1 MTNSNQTPRADD
13 DITGIAAYFIRN
25 RVISWMISLIFL
37 IGGAAA
43 FFGLGRLEDP
53 AFTIK
58 DAMVVTSY
66 PGATPQQV
74 EEEVTYPL
82 EKAIQQLTYVDEVN
96 SISSRG
102 LSQITVTMKN
112 NYGPD
117 DLPQIWDELRRKVN
131 DLKGSLPPGVNDPQV
146 IDDFGDVYGILLAVT
161 GDGYSYKELLDY
173 VDYLRRE
180 LELIDG
186 VSKVSVSGQQQEQ
199 VFIEISMKR
208 LSSLGLSPSTVFN
221 LLSTQN
227 VVSDAGAVRIGS
239 EYIRIQP
246 TGEFQN
252 VDQLGDLILTESG
265 AQGLIYLRDVAEI
278 TRGYIEVPSNIIT
291 FNGHLALNLGVSFAQ
306 GVNVVEVGQ
315 RFDRRLAELKYQ
327 QPVGVEIAEIY
338 SQPKE
343 VDKSVS
349 GFVVSLG
356 QAVAIVIV
364 VLLFFMGL
372 RSGLLIGLI
381 LLLTVLGTFIFMK
394 YFAIDLQRI
403 SLGALVIALGMLV
416 DNAIV
421 VVEGILIGTQKGRTR
436 LQAATDIVTQ
446 TKWPLLGATVIAVTA
461 FAPIGLSEDST
472 GEYCGTLFTVLLI
485 SLMLSWFTA
494 ISITPFFADIFFKGQ
509 KNAAGSEDADPYN
522 GIIFVVYRRFLQL
535 CMRQAWFTVIVL
547 VVGLA
552 ASVYGFGFVKQA
564 FFPSSTTP
572 MFQAD
577 IWLPEGTDIRATN
590 TKLKALESWIT
601 QQDGVEHVTTTA
613 GKGLQ
618 RFMLTYAPEKSYAA
632 YGEITTRV
640 TSYESL
646 DALMVKFR
654 AHVEQQFPEVN
665 YKLKKIELGPGG
677 GAKIEARLIG
687 SDPTVLRSLA
697 AEVQGIM
704 RDDPGATN
712 IRHDWRERTKVLEPK
727 FNESQARRYGI
738 TKSDVD
744 DFLSMSFSGLSI
756 GVYRDGTT
764 LMPIVARLPE
774 EERVDIR
781 NIEGMKIWSP
791 ALSEFIPLQQVTLGY
806 DMRWEDPIIVRKN
819 RKRMLTVMADPD
831 LLGEETAATLQS
843 RLQTKIEALEFP
855 PGYSLEWGGEY
866 ESSADAQASLF
877 TTMPMGYL
885 FMFLITVFLFNSIK
899 EPIIVWC
906 TVPLALIGV
915 TSGLLLLDTPFGFM
929 ALLGF
934 LSLSGMVL
942 KNGIVLLDQ
951 IEIEMK
957 LGKDPYVAVVDAAL
971 SRVRPVCMAAI
982 TTILGMIPLLPDI
995 FFKPMAVTIMF
1006 GLGFATVLT
1015 LIVVPVLYRL
1025 FHSVRVP
1032 NGREPSDPSAQGMQE
1047 ATQ

>member
-1 MTNSNQTPRADD
+1 MSNQQHAPQSDD
-13 DITGIAAYFIRN
+13 DVKGVAAYFIKN
-25 RVISWMISLIFL
+25 RVISWMLSLIFL
-37 IGGAAA
+37 IGGVSA
-43 FFGLGRLEDP
+43 FFDLGRLEDP

-74 EEEVTYPL
+74 EEEVTYPI
-82 EKAIQQLTYVDEVN
+82 EKAIQQLTYVDDVN

-102 LSQITVTMKN
+102 LSQITVSMKN

-131 DLKGSLPPGVNDPQV
+131 DLKGQLPPGVNDPQV
-146 IDDFGDVYGILLAVT
+146 IDDFGDVYGILLAIT

-180 LELIDG
+180 LELVDG
-186 VSKVSVSGQQQEQ
+186 ISKVSVSGQQQEK

-208 LSSLGLSPSTVFN
+208 ISSLGLSPQTVFN

-227 VVSDAGAVRIGS
+227 AVSDAGAIRIGE

-246 TGEFQN
+246 TGEFN
-252 VDQLGDLILTESG
+252 DVDKLGDLILTESG
-265 AQGLIYLRDVAEI
+265 TKGLIYLRDVAEVK
-278 TRGYIEVPSNIIT
+278 RGYVEVPSNIIN
-291 FNGHLALNLGVSFAQ
+291 FNGHLALNVGVSFSQ
-306 GVNVVEVGQ
+306 GVNVVEVGK

-327 QPVGVEIAEIY
+327 QPVGIDISEIY

-356 QAVAIVIV
+356 QAVAIVII

-381 LLLTVLGTFIFMK
+381 LLLTVFGTFIFMQ
-394 YFAIDLQRI
+394 YFRIDLQRI

-436 LQAATDIVTQ
+436 MQAATDIVTQ

-461 FAPIGLSEDST
+461 FAPIGLSEDAT

-494 ISITPFFADIFFKGQ
+494 ISLTPFFADLFFKGQ
-509 KNAAGSEDADPYN
+509 KFAEGSEDSDPYN
-522 GIIFVVYRRFLQL
+522 GMVFVIYKNFLEF
-535 CMRQAWFTVIVL
+535 CMKRAWMTMGILVL
-547 VVGLA
+547 ALV
-552 ASVYGFGFVKQA
+552 ASVYGFTHVKQA

-572 MFQAD
+572 MFLVD
-577 IWLPEGTDIRATN
+577 VWMPEGTDIRATN
-590 TKLKALESWIT
+590 TKLKVLERWLSE
-601 QQDGVEHVTTTA
+601 QNDVEHITTTA

-640 TSYESL
+640 ASYE
-646 DALMVKFR
+646 ALAPLMERFR
-654 AHVEQQFPEVN
+654 QYVDQNFPEIN
-665 YKLKKIELGPGG
+665 YKLKQIELGPGG
-677 GAKIEARLIG
+677 GAKIEARIVG
-687 SDPTVLRSLA
+687 SDPTVLRSIA
-697 AEVQGIM
+697 TQVMDIM
-704 RDDPGATN
+704 HADKGAYN
-712 IRHDWRERTKVLEPK
+712 VRHDWRERTKVIEPQ
-727 FNESQARRYGI
+727 FNESQARRYGV

-744 DFLSMSFSGLSI
+744 EFLAMSFSGKTI

-764 LMPIVARLPE
+764 LMPIVARLPDD
-774 EERVDIR
+774 ERVDIR
-781 NIEGMKIWSP
+781 NIEGMKLWSP
-791 ALSEFIPLQQVTLGY
+791 VIGDYIPLQQVTLGY
-806 DMRWEDPIIVRKN
+806 EMRWEDPLIVRKN

-831 LLGEETAATLQS
+831 LLGEETASTLQK
-843 RLQTKIEALEFP
+843 RLQPQIEAIKFP
-855 PGYSLEWGGEY
+855 AGYSLEWGGEY
-866 ESSADAQASLF
+866 ESSHDAQESLF
-877 TTMPMGYL
+877 KTMPLGYL
-885 FMFLITVFLFNSIK
+885 FMFLITVFLFNSVK
-899 EPIIVWC
+899 EPLIVWL

-915 TSGLLLLDTPFGFM
+915 TTGLLALNTPFGFM

-934 LSLSGMVL
+934 LSLSGMLL

-951 IEIEMK
+951 IEIEMHS
-957 LGKDPYVAVVDAAL
+957 GKDPYLAVVDASL

-982 TTILGMIPLLPDI
+982 TTILGMLPLLPDI

-1025 FHSVRVP
+1025 FHKVAVP
-1032 NGREPSDPSAQGMQE
+1032 K
-1047 ATQ
+1047 

>member
-1 MTNSNQTPRADD
+1 MSEQNKVPQSDD
-13 DITGIAAYFIRN
+13 DVTGIAAYFIRN
-25 RVISWMISLIFL
+25 RVISWMVSLIFL
-37 IGGAAA
+37 IGGIAA

-96 SISSRG
+96 SISNRG

-131 DLKGSLPPGVNDPQV
+131 DLKVTLPPGVNEPQV

-180 LELIDG
+180 LELVDG

-199 VFIEISMKR
+199 VFIEVSMKK
-208 LSSLGLSPSTVFN
+208 LSSIGLSPNTVFN

-227 VVSDAGAVRIGS
+227 IVSDAGAIRIGD

-246 TGEFQN
+246 TGEFQS
-252 VDQLGDLILTESG
+252 VDELGDLLITESG
-265 AQGLIYLRDVAEI
+265 AQGLIFLKDVAEI
-278 TRGYIEVPSNIIT
+278 KRGYVEVPSNIIN
-291 FNGHLALNLGVSFAQ
+291 FNGSLALNVGVSFAQ
-306 GVNVVEVGQ
+306 GVNVVEVGKA
-315 RFDRRLAELKYQ
+315 FDRRLAELKYQ
-327 QPVGVEIAEIY
+327 QPVGVEISEIY

-349 GFVVSLG
+349 GFVISLA
-356 QAVAIVIV
+356 QAVGIVII

-394 YFAIDLQRI
+394 YLAIDLQRI

-472 GEYCGTLFTVLLI
+472 GEYCGTLFSVLLI

-494 ISITPFFADIFFKGQ
+494 ISLTPFFADIFFKGQ
-509 KNAAGSEDADPYN
+509 KIKQGEGEENDPYN
-522 GIIFVVYRRFLQL
+522 GIIFVAYKKFLEF
-535 CMRQAWFTVIVL
+535 CMRRAWLTVVVL
-547 VVGLA
+547 IVGLG
-552 ASVYGFGFVKQA
+552 ASVYGFTLVKQS

-572 MFQAD
+572 IFQLD
-577 IWLPEGTDIRATN
+577 VWLPEGTDIRATN
-590 TKLKALESWIT
+590 DKLKELESWLAE
-601 QQDGVEHVTTTA
+601 QEHVDHITTTA

-640 TSYESL
+640 DNYE
-646 DALMVKFR
+646 ALAPLMARFR
-654 AHVEQQFPEVN
+654 DHLKANYPEIN
-665 YKLKKIELGPGG
+665 YKLKQIELGPGG
-677 GAKIEARLIG
+677 GAKIEARIIG
-687 SDPTVLRSLA
+687 SDPTVLRTIA
-697 AEVQGIM
+697 AQVMDIM
-704 RDDPGATN
+704 YADPGATN
-712 IRHDWRERTKVLEPK
+712 IRHDWRERTQVLEPQ

-744 DFLSMSFSGLSI
+744 DFLSMSFSGMTI
-756 GVYRDGTT
+756 GLYRDGTT

-774 EERVDIR
+774 DERIDIR

-791 ALSEFIPLQQVTLGY
+791 AQSEFIPLQQVTMGY

-831 LLGEETAATLQS
+831 ILGEETASTLQK
-843 RLQTKIEALEFP
+843 RLQPQIEAIQMP

-866 ESSADAQASLF
+866 ESSGDAQESLF

-899 EPIIVWC
+899 EPLIVWL

-915 TSGLLLLDTPFGFM
+915 TTGLLALNTPFGFM

-957 LGKDPYVAVVDAAL
+957 SGKEAYDAVVDAAV

-1006 GLGFATVLT
+1006 GLGFATILT

-1025 FHSVRVP
+1025 FHKVSVP
-1032 NGREPSDPSAQGMQE
+1032 K
-1047 ATQ
+1047 

>member
-1 MTNSNQTPRADD
+1 MSDLNKSVPQSDD
-13 DITGIAAYFIRN
+13 DVTGIAAYFIRN
-25 RVISWMISLIFL
+25 RVISWMVALIFL
-37 IGGAAA
+37 IGGIAA

-74 EEEVTYPL
+74 EEEVTYPI

-131 DLKGSLPPGVNDPQV
+131 DLKGTLPPGVNEPQV

-180 LELIDG
+180 LELVDG

-199 VFIEISMKR
+199 VFIEVSMKK
-208 LSSLGLSPSTVFN
+208 LSSIGLAPDTVFN

-227 VVSDAGAVRIGS
+227 VVSDAGAIRIGD

-246 TGEFQN
+246 TGEFQS
-252 VDQLGDLILTESG
+252 VDELGDLLITESG
-265 AQGLIYLRDVAEI
+265 AQGLIFLKDVAEI
-278 TRGYIEVPSNIIT
+278 KRGYVEVPNNIIN
-291 FNGHLALNLGVSFAQ
+291 FNGSLALNVGVSFAE
-306 GVNVVEVGQ
+306 GVNVVEVGKA
-315 RFDRRLAELKYQ
+315 FDHRLAELKYQ
-327 QPVGVEIAEIY
+327 QPVGIEISEIY

-349 GFVVSLG
+349 GFVVSLA
-356 QAVAIVIV
+356 QAVGIVII

-394 YFAIDLQRI
+394 YLAIDLQRI

-494 ISITPFFADIFFKGQ
+494 ISLTPFFADIFFKGQ
-509 KNAAGSEDADPYN
+509 KIKQGEGEENDPYN
-522 GIIFVVYRRFLQL
+522 GVIFVIYKKFLQF
-535 CMRQAWFTVIVL
+535 CMRRAWFTVVVL
-547 VVGLA
+547 IAGLA
-552 ASVYGFGFVKQA
+552 ASVYGFTFVKQA

-572 MFQAD
+572 IFQLD
-577 IWLPEGTDIRATN
+577 VWMPEGTDIRATN
-590 TKLKALESWIT
+590 TTLKELESWLAK
-601 QQDGVEHVTTTA
+601 QEHVDHITTTA

-632 YGEITTRV
+632 YGEITTRMEN
-640 TSYESL
+640 YE
-646 DALMVKFR
+646 ALKPLMAKFR
-654 AHVEQQFPEVN
+654 EYLKANYPEIN
-665 YKLKKIELGPGG
+665 YKLKQIELGPGG
-677 GAKIEARLIG
+677 GAKIEARIIG
-687 SDPTVLRSLA
+687 SDPTVLRTIA
-697 AEVQGIM
+697 AQVKDIM
-704 RDDPGATN
+704 YADPQATN
-712 IRHDWRERTKVLEPK
+712 IRHDWRERTQVLEPQ

-744 DFLSMSFSGLSI
+744 DFLSMSFSGMTI
-756 GVYRDGTT
+756 GLYRDGTT

-774 EERVDIR
+774 DERIDIR

-791 ALSEFIPLQQVTLGY
+791 AQSEFIPLQQVTMGY

-831 LLGEETAATLQS
+831 ILGEETASTLQK
-843 RLQTKIEALEFP
+843 RLQPQIEAIQMP

-866 ESSADAQASLF
+866 ESSGDAQESLF

-899 EPIIVWC
+899 EPLIVWL

-915 TSGLLLLDTPFGFM
+915 TTGLLALNTPFGFM

-957 LGKDPYVAVVDAAL
+957 SGKEAYDAVVDAAV

-995 FFKPMAVTIMF
+995 FKPMAVTIMF

-1025 FHSVRVP
+1025 FHKVAVP
-1032 NGREPSDPSAQGMQE
+1032 KQA
-1047 ATQ
+1047 

>member
-1 MTNSNQTPRADD
+1 MSDLNKSVPQSDD
-13 DITGIAAYFIRN
+13 DVTGIAAYFIRN
-25 RVISWMISLIFL
+25 RVISWMVALIFL
-37 IGGAAA
+37 IGGIAA

-74 EEEVTYPL
+74 EEEVTYPI

-131 DLKGSLPPGVNDPQV
+131 DLKGTLPPGVNEPQV
-146 IDDFGDVYGILLAVT
+146 IDDFGDVYGIVLAVT

-180 LELIDG
+180 LELVDG

-199 VFIEISMKR
+199 VFIEVSMKK
-208 LSSLGLSPSTVFN
+208 LSSIGLAPDTVFN

-227 VVSDAGAVRIGS
+227 VVSDAGAIRIGD

-246 TGEFQN
+246 TGEFQS
-252 VDQLGDLILTESG
+252 VDELGDLLITESG
-265 AQGLIYLRDVAEI
+265 AQGLIFLKDVAEI
-278 TRGYIEVPSNIIT
+278 KRGYVEVPNNIIN
-291 FNGHLALNLGVSFAQ
+291 FNGSLALNVGVSFAE
-306 GVNVVEVGQ
+306 GVNVVEVGKA
-315 RFDRRLAELKYQ
+315 FDHRLAELKYQ
-327 QPVGVEIAEIY
+327 QPVGIEISEIY

-349 GFVVSLG
+349 GFVVSLA
-356 QAVAIVIV
+356 QAVGIVII

-394 YFAIDLQRI
+394 YLAIDLQRI

-494 ISITPFFADIFFKGQ
+494 ISLTPFFADIFFKGQ
-509 KNAAGSEDADPYN
+509 KIKQGEGEENDPYN
-522 GIIFVVYRRFLQL
+522 GVIFVIYKKFLQF
-535 CMRQAWFTVIVL
+535 CMRRAWFTVVVL
-547 VVGLA
+547 IAGLA
-552 ASVYGFGFVKQA
+552 ASVYGFTFVKQA

-572 MFQAD
+572 IFQLD
-577 IWLPEGTDIRATN
+577 VWMPEGTDIRATN
-590 TKLKALESWIT
+590 TTLKELESWLAK
-601 QQDGVEHVTTTA
+601 QEHVDHITTTA

-632 YGEITTRV
+632 YGEITTRMEN
-640 TSYESL
+640 YE
-646 DALMVKFR
+646 ALKPLMAKFR
-654 AHVEQQFPEVN
+654 EYLKANYPEIN
-665 YKLKKIELGPGG
+665 YKLKQIELGPGG
-677 GAKIEARLIG
+677 GAKIEARIIG
-687 SDPTVLRSLA
+687 SDPTVLRTIA
-697 AEVQGIM
+697 AQVKDIM
-704 RDDPGATN
+704 YADPQATN
-712 IRHDWRERTKVLEPK
+712 IRHDWRERTQVLEPQ

-744 DFLSMSFSGLSI
+744 DFLSMSFSGMTI
-756 GVYRDGTT
+756 GLYRDGTT

-774 EERVDIR
+774 DERIDIR

-791 ALSEFIPLQQVTLGY
+791 AQSEFIPLQQVTMGY

-831 LLGEETAATLQS
+831 ILGEETASTLQK
-843 RLQTKIEALEFP
+843 RLQPQIEAIQMP

-866 ESSADAQASLF
+866 ESSGDAQESLF

-899 EPIIVWC
+899 EPLIVWL

-915 TSGLLLLDTPFGFM
+915 TTGLLALNTPFGFM

-957 LGKDPYVAVVDAAL
+957 SGKEAYDAVVDAAV

-1025 FHSVRVP
+1025 FHKVAVP
-1032 NGREPSDPSAQGMQE
+1032 KQV
-1047 ATQ
+1047 

>member
-1 MTNSNQTPRADD
+1 MSEQNKVPQSDD
-13 DITGIAAYFIRN
+13 DVTGIAAYFIRN
-25 RVISWMISLIFL
+25 RVISWMVSLIFL
-37 IGGAAA
+37 IGGIAA

-96 SISSRG
+96 SISNRG

-131 DLKGSLPPGVNDPQV
+131 DLKVTLPPGVNEPQV

-180 LELIDG
+180 LELVDG

-199 VFIEISMKR
+199 VFIEVSMKK
-208 LSSLGLSPSTVFN
+208 LSSIGLSPNTVFN

-227 VVSDAGAVRIGS
+227 IVSDAGAIRIGD

-246 TGEFQN
+246 TGEFQS
-252 VDQLGDLILTESG
+252 VDELGDLLITESG
-265 AQGLIYLRDVAEI
+265 AQGLIFLKDVAEI
-278 TRGYIEVPSNIIT
+278 KRGYVEVPSNIIN
-291 FNGHLALNLGVSFAQ
+291 FNGSLALNVGVSFAQ
-306 GVNVVEVGQ
+306 GVNVVEVGKA
-315 RFDRRLAELKYQ
+315 FDRRLAELKYQ
-327 QPVGVEIAEIY
+327 QPVGVEISEIY

-349 GFVVSLG
+349 GFVISLA
-356 QAVAIVIV
+356 QAVGIVII

-372 RSGLLIGLI
+372 RSGLQIGLI

-394 YFAIDLQRI
+394 YLAIDLQRI

-494 ISITPFFADIFFKGQ
+494 ISLTPFFADIFFKGQ
-509 KNAAGSEDADPYN
+509 KIKQGEGEENDPYN
-522 GIIFVVYRRFLQL
+522 GIIFVAYKKFLEF
-535 CMRQAWFTVIVL
+535 CMRRAWLTVL
-547 VVGLA
+547 VLIVGLG
-552 ASVYGFGFVKQA
+552 ASVYGFTLVKQS

-572 MFQAD
+572 IFQLD
-577 IWLPEGTDIRATN
+577 VWLPEGTDIRATN
-590 TKLKALESWIT
+590 DKLKELESWLAE
-601 QQDGVEHVTTTA
+601 QEHVDHITTTA

-640 TSYESL
+640 DNYE
-646 DALMVKFR
+646 ALAPLMARFR
-654 AHVEQQFPEVN
+654 DHLKANYPEIN
-665 YKLKKIELGPGG
+665 YKLKQIELGPGG
-677 GAKIEARLIG
+677 GAKIEARIIG
-687 SDPTVLRSLA
+687 SDPTVLRTIA
-697 AEVQGIM
+697 AQVMDIM
-704 RDDPGATN
+704 YADPGATN
-712 IRHDWRERTKVLEPK
+712 IRHDWRERTQVLEPQ

-744 DFLSMSFSGLSI
+744 DFLSMSFSGMTI
-756 GVYRDGTT
+756 GLYRDGTT

-774 EERVDIR
+774 DERIDIR

-791 ALSEFIPLQQVTLGY
+791 AQSEFIPLQQVTMGY

-831 LLGEETAATLQS
+831 ILGEETASTLQK
-843 RLQTKIEALEFP
+843 RLQPQIEAIQMP

-866 ESSADAQASLF
+866 ESSGDAQESLF

-899 EPIIVWC
+899 EPLIVWL

-915 TSGLLLLDTPFGFM
+915 TTGLLALNTPFGFM

-957 LGKDPYVAVVDAAL
+957 SGKEAYDAVVDAAV

-1006 GLGFATVLT
+1006 GLGFATILT

-1025 FHSVRVP
+1025 FHKVSVP
-1032 NGREPSDPSAQGMQE
+1032 K
-1047 ATQ
+1047 

>member
-1 MTNSNQTPRADD
+1 MSEQNKVPQSDD
-13 DITGIAAYFIRN
+13 DVTGIAAYFIRN
-25 RVISWMISLIFL
+25 RVISWMVSLIFL
-37 IGGAAA
+37 IGGIAA

-96 SISSRG
+96 SISNSG

-131 DLKGSLPPGVNDPQV
+131 DLKVTLPPGVNEPQV

-180 LELIDG
+180 LELVDG

-199 VFIEISMKR
+199 VFIEVSMKK
-208 LSSLGLSPSTVFN
+208 LSSIGLSPNTVFN

-227 VVSDAGAVRIGS
+227 IVSDAGAIRIGD

-246 TGEFQN
+246 TGEFQS
-252 VDQLGDLILTESG
+252 VDELGDLLITESG
-265 AQGLIYLRDVAEI
+265 AQGLIFLKDVAEI
-278 TRGYIEVPSNIIT
+278 KRGYVEVPSNIIN
-291 FNGHLALNLGVSFAQ
+291 FNGSLALNVGVSFAQ
-306 GVNVVEVGQ
+306 GVNVVEVGKA
-315 RFDRRLAELKYQ
+315 FDRRLAELKYQ
-327 QPVGVEIAEIY
+327 QPVGVEISEIY

-349 GFVVSLG
+349 GFVISLA
-356 QAVAIVIV
+356 QAVGIVII

-394 YFAIDLQRI
+394 YLAIDLQRI

-494 ISITPFFADIFFKGQ
+494 ISLTPFFADIFFKGQ
-509 KNAAGSEDADPYN
+509 KIKQGEGEENDPYN
-522 GIIFVVYRRFLQL
+522 GIIFVAYKKFLEF
-535 CMRQAWFTVIVL
+535 CMRRAWLTVVVL
-547 VVGLA
+547 IVGLG
-552 ASVYGFGFVKQA
+552 ASVYGFTLVKQS

-572 MFQAD
+572 IFQLD
-577 IWLPEGTDIRATN
+577 VWLPEGTDIRATN
-590 TKLKALESWIT
+590 DKLKELESWLAE
-601 QQDGVEHVTTTA
+601 QEHVDHITTTA

-640 TSYESL
+640 DNYE
-646 DALMVKFR
+646 ALAPLMARFR
-654 AHVEQQFPEVN
+654 DHLKANYPEIN
-665 YKLKKIELGPGG
+665 YKLKQIELGPGG
-677 GAKIEARLIG
+677 GAKIEARIIG
-687 SDPTVLRSLA
+687 SDPTVLRTIA
-697 AEVQGIM
+697 AQVMDIM
-704 RDDPGATN
+704 YADPGATN
-712 IRHDWRERTKVLEPK
+712 IRHDWRERSQVLEPQ

-744 DFLSMSFSGLSI
+744 DFLSMSFSGMTI
-756 GVYRDGTT
+756 GLYRDGTT

-774 EERVDIR
+774 DERIDIR

-791 ALSEFIPLQQVTLGY
+791 AQSEFIPLQQVTMGY

-831 LLGEETAATLQS
+831 ILGEETASTLQK
-843 RLQTKIEALEFP
+843 RLQPQIEAIQMP

-866 ESSADAQASLF
+866 ESSGDAQESLF

-899 EPIIVWC
+899 EPLIVWL

-915 TSGLLLLDTPFGFM
+915 TTGLLALNTPFGFM

-957 LGKDPYVAVVDAAL
+957 SGKEAYDAVVDAAV

-1006 GLGFATVLT
+1006 GLGFATILT

-1025 FHSVRVP
+1025 FHKVSVP
-1032 NGREPSDPSAQGMQE
+1032 K
-1047 ATQ
+1047 

>member
-1 MTNSNQTPRADD
+1 MSDLNKSVPQSDD
-13 DITGIAAYFIRN
+13 DVAGIAAYFIRN
-25 RVISWMISLIFL
+25 RVISWMVALIFL
-37 IGGAAA
+37 IGGIAA

-74 EEEVTYPL
+74 EEEVTYPI

-131 DLKGSLPPGVNDPQV
+131 DLKGTLPPGVNEPQV

-180 LELIDG
+180 LELVDG

-199 VFIEISMKR
+199 VFIEVSMKK
-208 LSSLGLSPSTVFN
+208 LSSIGLSPDTVFN

-227 VVSDAGAVRIGS
+227 VVSDAGAIRIGD

-246 TGEFQN
+246 TGEFQS
-252 VDQLGDLILTESG
+252 VDELGDLLINESG
-265 AQGLIYLRDVAEI
+265 AQGLIFLKDVAEI
-278 TRGYIEVPSNIIT
+278 KRGYVEVPNNIIN
-291 FNGHLALNLGVSFAQ
+291 FNGSLALNVGVSFAE
-306 GVNVVEVGQ
+306 GVNVVEVGKA
-315 RFDRRLAELKYQ
+315 FDHRLAELKYQ
-327 QPVGVEIAEIY
+327 QPVGIEISEIY

-349 GFVVSLG
+349 GFVVSLA
-356 QAVAIVIV
+356 QAVGIVII

-394 YFAIDLQRI
+394 YLAIDLQRI

-494 ISITPFFADIFFKGQ
+494 ISLTPFFADIFFKGQ
-509 KNAAGSEDADPYN
+509 KIKQGEGEENDPYN
-522 GIIFVVYRRFLQL
+522 GVIFVIYKKFLQF
-535 CMRQAWFTVIVL
+535 CMRRAWFTVVVL
-547 VVGLA
+547 IAGLA
-552 ASVYGFGFVKQA
+552 ASVYGFTFVKQA

-572 MFQAD
+572 IFQLD
-577 IWLPEGTDIRATN
+577 VWMPEGTDIRATN
-590 TKLKALESWIT
+590 TTLKELESWLAK
-601 QQDGVEHVTTTA
+601 QEHVDHITTTA

-632 YGEITTRV
+632 YGEITTRMEN
-640 TSYESL
+640 YE
-646 DALMVKFR
+646 ALKPLMAKFR
-654 AHVEQQFPEVN
+654 EYLKANYPEIN
-665 YKLKKIELGPGG
+665 YKLKQIELGPGG
-677 GAKIEARLIG
+677 GAKIEARIIG
-687 SDPTVLRSLA
+687 SDPTVLRTIA
-697 AEVQGIM
+697 AQVKDIM
-704 RDDPGATN
+704 YADPQATN
-712 IRHDWRERTKVLEPK
+712 IRHDWRERTQVLEPQ

-744 DFLSMSFSGLSI
+744 DFLSMSFSGMTI
-756 GVYRDGTT
+756 GLYRDGTT

-774 EERVDIR
+774 DERIDIR

-791 ALSEFIPLQQVTLGY
+791 AQSEFIPLQQVTMGY

-831 LLGEETAATLQS
+831 LLGEETASTLQK
-843 RLQTKIEALEFP
+843 RLQPQIEAIQMP

-866 ESSADAQASLF
+866 ESSGDAQESLF

-899 EPIIVWC
+899 EPLIVWL

-915 TSGLLLLDTPFGFM
+915 TTGLLALNTPFGFM

-957 LGKDPYVAVVDAAL
+957 SGKEAYDAVVDAAV

-1025 FHSVRVP
+1025 FHKVAVP
-1032 NGREPSDPSAQGMQE
+1032 KQA
-1047 ATQ
+1047 

>member
-1 MTNSNQTPRADD
+1 MSEQKNSTPQDD
-13 DITGIAAYFIRN
+13 DNVTGIAAYFIRN
-25 RVISWMISLIFL
+25 RVISWMVSLIFL
-37 IGGAAA
+37 IGGIAA

-131 DLKGSLPPGVNDPQV
+131 DLKGSLPPGVNDPSV

-180 LELIDG
+180 LELVDG

-199 VFIEISMKR
+199 VFIEISMKK
-208 LSSLGLSPSTVFN
+208 LSSLGLSPNTVFN

-227 VVSDAGAVRIGS
+227 VVSDAGAIRIGN

-246 TGEFQN
+246 TGEFQS
-252 VDQLGDLILTESG
+252 VDELGDLLLTESG
-265 AQGLIYLRDVAEI
+265 AQGIIFLKDVADI
-278 TRGYIEVPSNIIT
+278 KRGYVDVPTNIIN
-291 FNGHLALNLGVSFAQ
+291 FNGSLALNVGVSFAQ
-306 GVNVVEVGQ
+306 GVNVVEVGKS
-315 RFDRRLAELKYQ
+315 FDRRLAELKYQ
-327 QPVGVEIAEIY
+327 QPVGVEISEIY

-349 GFVVSLG
+349 GFVISLA
-356 QAVAIVIV
+356 QAVGIVII

-394 YFAIDLQRI
+394 YLAIDLQRI

-472 GEYCGTLFTVLLI
+472 GEYCGTLFTVLLV

-494 ISITPFFADIFFKGQ
+494 ISLTPFFADIFFKGQ
-509 KNAAGSEDADPYN
+509 KIKSGDGEDNDPYN
-522 GIIFVVYRRFLQL
+522 GIIFVMYKNFLEF
-535 CMRQAWFTVIVL
+535 CMRRAWLTVIVL
-547 VVGLA
+547 VAGLG
-552 ASVYGFGFVKQA
+552 ASIYGFTQVKQA

-572 MFQAD
+572 IFQLD
-577 IWLPEGTDIRATN
+577 VWLPEGTDIRATN
-590 TKLKALESWIT
+590 DKLEELEGWLAK
-601 QQDGVEHVTTTA
+601 QDHVDHITTTA

-640 TSYESL
+640 DNYE
-646 DALMVKFR
+646 ALAPLMEQFR
-654 AHVEQQFPEVN
+654 AHIKANYPEIN
-665 YKLKKIELGPGG
+665 YKLKQIELGPGG
-677 GAKIEARLIG
+677 GAKIEARIIG
-687 SDPTVLRSLA
+687 SDPTVLRTLA
-697 AEVQGIM
+697 AQVM
-704 RDDPGATN
+704 DVMYADPGATN
-712 IRHDWRERTKVLEPK
+712 IRHDWRERTQVLEPQ

-744 DFLSMSFSGLSI
+744 DFLSMSFSGMNVGL
-756 GVYRDGTT
+756 YRDGTT

-774 EERVDIR
+774 DERIDIR

-791 ALSEFIPLQQVTLGY
+791 AQSEFIPLQQVTMGY

-831 LLGEETAATLQS
+831 ILGEETAATLQK
-843 RLQTKIEALEFP
+843 RLQTQIEAIEMP

-866 ESSADAQASLF
+866 ESSGDAKASLF

-885 FMFLITVFLFNSIK
+885 FMFLITIFLFNSIK
-899 EPIIVWC
+899 EPLIVWL

-915 TSGLLLLDTPFGFM
+915 TTGLLVLNTPFGFM

-957 LGKDPYVAVVDAAL
+957 SGKEAYDAVVDAAV

-1025 FHSVRVP
+1025 FHRVAVP
-1032 NGREPSDPSAQGMQE
+1032 K
-1047 ATQ
+1047 

>member
-1 MTNSNQTPRADD
+1 MSEQNKVPQSDD
-13 DITGIAAYFIRN
+13 DVTGIAAYFIRN
-25 RVISWMISLIFL
+25 RVISWMVSLIFL
-37 IGGAAA
+37 IGGIAA

-96 SISSRG
+96 SISNRG

-131 DLKGSLPPGVNDPQV
+131 DLKVTLPPGVNEPQV

-180 LELIDG
+180 LELVDG

-199 VFIEISMKR
+199 VFIEVSMKK
-208 LSSLGLSPSTVFN
+208 LSSIGLSPNTVFN

-227 VVSDAGAVRIGS
+227 IVSDAGAIRIGD

-246 TGEFQN
+246 TGEFQS
-252 VDQLGDLILTESG
+252 VDELGDLLITESG
-265 AQGLIYLRDVAEI
+265 AQGLIFLKDVAEI
-278 TRGYIEVPSNIIT
+278 KRGYVEVPSNIIN
-291 FNGHLALNLGVSFAQ
+291 FNGSLALNVGVSFAQ
-306 GVNVVEVGQ
+306 GVNVVEVGKA
-315 RFDRRLAELKYQ
+315 FDRRLAELKYQ
-327 QPVGVEIAEIY
+327 QPVGVEISEIY

-349 GFVVSLG
+349 GFVISLA
-356 QAVAIVIV
+356 QAVGIVII

-394 YFAIDLQRI
+394 YLAIDLQRI

-494 ISITPFFADIFFKGQ
+494 ISLTPFFADIFFKGQ
-509 KNAAGSEDADPYN
+509 KIKQGEGEENDPYN
-522 GIIFVVYRRFLQL
+522 GIIFVAYKKFLEF
-535 CMRQAWFTVIVL
+535 CMRRAWLTVVVL
-547 VVGLA
+547 IVGLG
-552 ASVYGFGFVKQA
+552 ASVYGFTLVKQS

-572 MFQAD
+572 IFQLD
-577 IWLPEGTDIRATN
+577 VWLPEGTDIRATN
-590 TKLKALESWIT
+590 DKLKELESWLAE
-601 QQDGVEHVTTTA
+601 QEHVDHITTTA

-640 TSYESL
+640 DNYE
-646 DALMVKFR
+646 ALAPLMARFR
-654 AHVEQQFPEVN
+654 DHLKANYPEIN
-665 YKLKKIELGPGG
+665 YKLKQIELGPGG
-677 GAKIEARLIG
+677 GAKIEARIIG
-687 SDPTVLRSLA
+687 SDPTVLRMIA
-697 AEVQGIM
+697 AQVMDIM
-704 RDDPGATN
+704 YADPGATN
-712 IRHDWRERTKVLEPK
+712 IRHDWRERTQVLEPQ

-744 DFLSMSFSGLSI
+744 DFLSMSFSGMTI
-756 GVYRDGTT
+756 GLYRDGTT

-774 EERVDIR
+774 DERIDIR

-791 ALSEFIPLQQVTLGY
+791 AQSEFIPLQQVTMGY

-831 LLGEETAATLQS
+831 ILGEETASTLQK
-843 RLQTKIEALEFP
+843 RLQPQIEAIQMP

-866 ESSADAQASLF
+866 ESSGEAQESLF

-899 EPIIVWC
+899 EPLIVWL

-915 TSGLLLLDTPFGFM
+915 TTGLLALNTPFGFM

-957 LGKDPYVAVVDAAL
+957 SGKEAYDAVVDAAV

-1006 GLGFATVLT
+1006 GLGFATILT

-1025 FHSVRVP
+1025 FHKVSVP
-1032 NGREPSDPSAQGMQE
+1032 K
-1047 ATQ
+1047 

>member
-1 MTNSNQTPRADD
+1 MSEQNNVAPQQDD
-13 DITGIAAYFIRN
+13 ENVTGIAAYFIRN
-25 RVISWMISLIFL
+25 RVISWMVSLIFL
-37 IGGAAA
+37 IGGVAA

-74 EEEVTYPL
+74 EEEVTYPI

-131 DLKGSLPPGVNDPQV
+131 DLKGTLPPGVNDPSV

-180 LELIDG
+180 LELVDG

-199 VFIEISMKR
+199 VFIEISMKK
-208 LSSLGLSPSTVFN
+208 LSSLGLSPTTVFN

-227 VVSDAGAVRIGS
+227 VVSDAGAIRIGD

-246 TGEFQN
+246 TGEFQS
-252 VDQLGDLILTESG
+252 VDELGDLLITESG
-265 AQGLIYLRDVAEI
+265 AQGLIFLKDVAEI
-278 TRGYIEVPSNIIT
+278 KRGYVEVPTNIINY
-291 FNGHLALNLGVSFAQ
+291 NGELALNLGISFAQ
-306 GVNVVEVGQ
+306 GVNVVEVGKA
-315 RFDRRLAELKYQ
+315 FDRRVAELKYQ
-327 QPVGVEIAEIY
+327 QPVGVQISEIY
-338 SQPKE
+338 NQPKE

-349 GFVVSLG
+349 GFVISLA
-356 QAVAIVIV
+356 QAVGIVII

-394 YFAIDLQRI
+394 YLAIDLQRI

-494 ISITPFFADIFFKGQ
+494 ISLTPFFADIFFKGQ
-509 KNAAGSEDADPYN
+509 KIKSGEGEDNDPYN
-522 GIIFVVYRRFLQL
+522 GIVFVMYKKFLSF
-535 CMRQAWFTVIVL
+535 CMRRAWFTVVVL
-547 VVGLA
+547 VAGLA
-552 ASVYGFGFVKQA
+552 ASVYGFTYVKQA

-572 MFQAD
+572 IFQLD
-577 IWLPEGTDIRATN
+577 VWLPEGTDIRATN
-590 TKLKALESWIT
+590 DTLKELEGWLAE
-601 QQDGVEHVTTTA
+601 QDHVEHITTTA

-640 TSYESL
+640 ENYE
-646 DALMVKFR
+646 ALAPLMERFR
-654 AHVEQQFPEVN
+654 EHIKSNYPEIN
-665 YKLKKIELGPGG
+665 YKLKQIELGPGG
-677 GAKIEARLIG
+677 GAKIEARIIG
-687 SDPTVLRSLA
+687 SDPTVLRTIA
-697 AEVQGIM
+697 AQVM
-704 RDDPGATN
+704 DVMYADPGATN
-712 IRHDWRERTKVLEPK
+712 IRHDWRERTQVLEPQ

-744 DFLSMSFSGLSI
+744 DFLSMSFSGMNI
-756 GVYRDGTT
+756 GLYRDGTT

-774 EERVDIR
+774 DERIDIR

-791 ALSEFIPLQQVTLGY
+791 AQSEFIPLQQVTMGY

-831 LLGEETAATLQS
+831 ILGEETAATLQA
-843 RLQTKIEALEFP
+843 RLQPQIEAIEMP

-866 ESSADAQASLF
+866 ESSGDAKASLF

-885 FMFLITVFLFNSIK
+885 FMFLITIFLFNSIK
-899 EPIIVWC
+899 EPLIVWL

-915 TSGLLLLDTPFGFM
+915 TTGLLVLNTPFGFM

-957 LGKDPYVAVVDAAL
+957 SGKEAYDAVVDAAV

-1025 FHSVRVP
+1025 FHKVAVP
-1032 NGREPSDPSAQGMQE
+1032 K
-1047 ATQ
+1047 

>member
-1 MTNSNQTPRADD
+1 MSEQNKVPQSDD
-13 DITGIAAYFIRN
+13 DVTGIAAYFIRN
-25 RVISWMISLIFL
+25 RVISWMVSLIFL
-37 IGGAAA
+37 IGGIAA

-96 SISSRG
+96 SISNRG

-131 DLKGSLPPGVNDPQV
+131 DLKVTLPPGVNEPQV

-180 LELIDG
+180 LELVDG

-199 VFIEISMKR
+199 VFIEVSMKK
-208 LSSLGLSPSTVFN
+208 LSSIGLSPNTVFN

-227 VVSDAGAVRIGS
+227 IVSDAGAIRIGD

-246 TGEFQN
+246 TGEFQS
-252 VDQLGDLILTESG
+252 VDELGDLLITESG
-265 AQGLIYLRDVAEI
+265 AQGLIFLKDVAEI
-278 TRGYIEVPSNIIT
+278 KRGYVEVPSNIIN
-291 FNGHLALNLGVSFAQ
+291 FNGSLALNVGVSFAQ
-306 GVNVVEVGQ
+306 GVNVVEVGKA
-315 RFDRRLAELKYQ
+315 FDRRLAELKYQ
-327 QPVGVEIAEIY
+327 QPVGVEISEIY

-349 GFVVSLG
+349 GFVISLA
-356 QAVAIVIV
+356 QAVGIVII

-394 YFAIDLQRI
+394 YLAIDLQRI

-494 ISITPFFADIFFKGQ
+494 ISLTPFFADIFFKGQ
-509 KNAAGSEDADPYN
+509 KIKQGEGEENDPYN
-522 GIIFVVYRRFLQL
+522 GIIFVAYKKFLEF
-535 CMRQAWFTVIVL
+535 CMRRAWLTVVVL
-547 VVGLA
+547 IVGLG
-552 ASVYGFGFVKQA
+552 ASVYGFTLVKQS
-564 FFPSSTTP
+564 FFPSSTTAI
-572 MFQAD
+572 FQLD
-577 IWLPEGTDIRATN
+577 VWLPEGTDIRATN
-590 TKLKALESWIT
+590 DKLKELESWLAE
-601 QQDGVEHVTTTA
+601 QEHVDHITTTA

-640 TSYESL
+640 DNYE
-646 DALMVKFR
+646 ALAPLMARFR
-654 AHVEQQFPEVN
+654 DHLKANYPEIN
-665 YKLKKIELGPGG
+665 YKLKQIELGPGG
-677 GAKIEARLIG
+677 GAKIEARIIG
-687 SDPTVLRSLA
+687 SDPTVLRTIA
-697 AEVQGIM
+697 AQVMDIM
-704 RDDPGATN
+704 YADPGATN
-712 IRHDWRERTKVLEPK
+712 IRHDWRERTQVLEPQ

-744 DFLSMSFSGLSI
+744 DFLSMSFSGMTI
-756 GVYRDGTT
+756 GLYRDGTT

-774 EERVDIR
+774 DERIDIR

-791 ALSEFIPLQQVTLGY
+791 AQSEFIPLQQVTMGY

-831 LLGEETAATLQS
+831 ILGEETASTLQK
-843 RLQTKIEALEFP
+843 RLQPQIEAIQMP

-866 ESSADAQASLF
+866 ESSGDAQESLF

-899 EPIIVWC
+899 EPLIVWL

-915 TSGLLLLDTPFGFM
+915 TTGLLALNTPFGFM

-957 LGKDPYVAVVDAAL
+957 SGKEAYDAVVDAAV

-1006 GLGFATVLT
+1006 GLGFATILT

-1025 FHSVRVP
+1025 FHKVSVP
-1032 NGREPSDPSAQGMQE
+1032 K
-1047 ATQ
+1047 

>member
-1 MTNSNQTPRADD
+1 MSNQTPESQNDQKVR
-13 DITGIAAYFIRN
+13 GVAAYFIKN
-25 RVISWMISLIFL
+25 RVISWMLSLIFL
-37 IGGAAA
+37 IGGVSA

-58 DAMVVTSY
+58 DAMVVTAY

-82 EKAIQQLTYVDEVN
+82 EKAIQQLTYVNEVN

-102 LSQITVTMKN
+102 LSQITVSMKN

-131 DLKGSLPPGVNDPQV
+131 DLKNQLPPGVHEPQV
-146 IDDFGDVYGILLAVT
+146 IDDFGDVYGILLAIT

-180 LELIDG
+180 LELVDG
-186 VSKVSVSGQQQEQ
+186 VSKVSVSGQQQQQ

-208 LSSLGLSPSTVFN
+208 ISSLGISPQTVFN
-221 LLSTQN
+221 LLATQN
-227 VVSDAGAVRIGS
+227 IVSDAGAIRIGD

-246 TGEFQN
+246 TGEFEN
-252 VDQLGDLILTESG
+252 VDKLGDLILTEGG
-265 AQGLIYLRDVAEI
+265 AQGLIYLRDVAQVN
-278 TRGYIEVPSNIIT
+278 RGYIDVPSNVIN
-291 FNGHLALNLGVSFAQ
+291 FNGKLALNMGISFAQ
-306 GVNVVEVGQ
+306 GVNVVDVGQ

-327 QPVGVEIAEIY
+327 QPIGIDISEVY

-343 VDKSVS
+343 VNKSVS

-356 QAVAIVIV
+356 QAVAIVII

-381 LLLTVLGTFIFMK
+381 LLLTVLGTFIFMQYLK
-394 YFAIDLQRI
+394 IDLQRI

-461 FAPIGLSEDST
+461 FAPIGLSEDAT
-472 GEYCGTLFTVLLI
+472 GEYCRTLFTVLLI

-494 ISITPFFADIFFKGQ
+494 ISLTPFFADIFFKGQ
-509 KNAAGSEDADPYN
+509 KVNTAGEHHDPYN
-522 GIIFVVYRRFLQL
+522 GMVFVLYKSFLDF
-535 CMRQAWFTVIVL
+535 CMKRAWLTMVVL
-547 VVGLA
+547 VFGLVI
-552 ASVYGFGFVKQA
+552 SVYGFTKVKQA

-572 MFQAD
+572 IFMVD
-577 IWLPEGTDIRATN
+577 VWLPEGTDIRATN
-590 TKLKALESWIT
+590 DQLRKLERWLSAQEE
-601 QQDGVEHVTTTA
+601 VEHITTTA

-618 RFMLTYAPEKSYAA
+618 RFMLTYTPEKSYAA
-632 YGEITTRV
+632 YGEIITRV
-640 TSYESL
+640 KSDEMLTQVMERFRLHL
-646 DALMVKFR
+646 DE
-654 AHVEQQFPEVN
+654 HYPEIN
-665 YKLKKIELGPGG
+665 YKLKQIELGPGG
-677 GAKIEARLIG
+677 GAKIEARIVG
-687 SDPTVLRSLA
+687 SDPTILRSLA
-697 AEVQGIM
+697 SQVMDIM
-704 RDDPGATN
+704 YADPGAYN
-712 IRHDWRERTKVLEPK
+712 IRHDWRERTKVLEPQ
-727 FNESQARRYGI
+727 FNESQARRYGV

-744 DFLSMSFSGLSI
+744 EFLAMSFSGKAI
-756 GVYRDGTT
+756 GVYRDGST
-764 LMPIVARLPE
+764 LMPIIARLPE
-774 EERVDIR
+774 DERTDIR
-781 NIEGMKIWSP
+781 NIKSMKLWSP
-791 ALSEFIPLQQVTLGY
+791 VVESYIPLQQVTLGY
-806 DMRWEDPIIVRKN
+806 EMRWEDPLIVRKN

-831 LLGEETAATLQS
+831 ILGQETASTLQK
-843 RLQTKIEALEFP
+843 RLQPKIEAIAMP
-855 PGYSLEWGGEY
+855 AGYSLEWGGEF
-866 ESSADAQASLF
+866 ESSQDAKESLF
-877 TTMPMGYL
+877 KTMPLGYL
-885 FMFLITVFLFNSIK
+885 FMFLITVFLFNSVK
-899 EPIIVWC
+899 ESLIVWL

-915 TSGLLLLDTPFGFM
+915 TTGLLMLNTPFGFM

-934 LSLSGMVL
+934 LSLSGMLL

-951 IEIEMK
+951 IEIEIHS
-957 LGKDPYVAVVDAAL
+957 GKDPYLAIVDASL

-1006 GLGFATVLT
+1006 GLGFATILT

-1025 FHSVRVP
+1025 FHKINVP
-1032 NGREPSDPSAQGMQE
+1032 Q
-1047 ATQ
+1047 

>member
-1 MTNSNQTPRADD
+1 MSEVNNKPQSDD
-13 DITGIAAYFIRN
+13 EVTGVAAYFIRN
-25 RVISWMISLIFL
+25 KVISWMLSLIFL
-37 IGGAAA
+37 IGGVSA

-102 LSQITVTMKN
+102 LSQVTVTMKN

-131 DLKGSLPPGVNDPQV
+131 DLKGQLPPGVNDPQV

-161 GDGYSYKELLDY
+161 GEGYSYKELLDY
-173 VDYLRRE
+173 IDYLRRE
-180 LELIDG
+180 LELVDG
-186 VSKVSVSGQQQEQ
+186 VSKVSVSGAQQEQ
-199 VFIEISMKR
+199 VFIEISMKKI
-208 LSSLGLSPSTVFN
+208 SSLGLSPNTVFN

-227 VVSDAGAVRIGS
+227 VVSDAGAVRIGN
-239 EYIRIQP
+239 EYIRIHP

-252 VDQLGDLILTESG
+252 VEQLGDLILTEGG
-265 AQGLIYLRDVAEI
+265 AQGLIYLKDVADVK
-278 TRGYIEVPSNIIT
+278 RGYIEVPTNIIGY
-291 FNGHLALNLGVSFAQ
+291 NGKLALNLGISFAQ
-306 GVNVVEVGQ
+306 GVNVVAVGEA
-315 RFDRRLAELKYQ
+315 FDRRLAELKYQ
-327 QPVGVEIAEIY
+327 QPVGIDISEVY
-338 SQPKE
+338 NQPKE

-381 LLLTVLGTFIFMK
+381 LLLTVLGTFIFMQ
-394 YFAIDLQRI
+394 YFKIDLQRI

-436 LQAATDIVTQ
+436 MQAATDIVTQ

-494 ISITPFFADIFFKGQ
+494 ISITPFFADLFFKGQ
-509 KNAAGSEDADPYN
+509 KVDPDNEGKDPYN
-522 GIIFVVYRRFLQL
+522 GMVFVIYKKFLEF
-535 CMRQAWFTVIVL
+535 CMKRAWLTMIVL
-547 VVGLA
+547 VIGLG

-572 MFQAD
+572 MFQVD
-577 IWLPEGTDIRATN
+577 VWMPEGTDIRATN
-590 TKLKALESWIT
+590 TKLKVLENWLSE
-601 QQDGVEHVTTTA
+601 QEEVEHITTTA

-618 RFMLTYAPEKSYAA
+618 RFMLTYAPEKSYSA

-640 TSYESL
+640 KSYEVL
-646 DALMVKFR
+646 APLMKRFRDYVDAS
-654 AHVEQQFPEVN
+654 FPEID
-665 YKLKKIELGPGG
+665 YKLKQIELGPGG
-677 GAKIEARLIG
+677 GAKIEARIVG
-687 SDPTVLRSLA
+687 SDPTVLRSIA
-697 AEVQGIM
+697 AKVIDIM
-704 RDDPGATN
+704 HADPGAFN
-712 IRHDWRERTKVLEPK
+712 VRHDWRDRTKVLEPQ

-744 DFLSMSFSGLSI
+744 DFLAMSFSGKAI

-774 EERVDIR
+774 DERIDIR

-806 DMRWEDPIIVRKN
+806 KMQWEDPLIIRKN
-819 RKRMLTVMADPD
+819 RKRMLTVFADPD
-831 LLGEETAATLQS
+831 LLGEETAATLQK
-843 RLQTKIEALEFP
+843 RLQPQIEAIELP

-877 TTMPMGYL
+877 TTMPLGYL
-885 FMFLITVFLFNSIK
+885 FMFLITVFLFNSVK
-899 EPIIVWC
+899 EPLIVWL

-915 TSGLLLLDTPFGFM
+915 TTGLLALNTPFGFM

-934 LSLSGMVL
+934 LSLSGMLL

-951 IEIEMK
+951 IDIEMK
-957 LGKDPYVAVVDAAL
+957 SGKEPYIAVVDAAL

-1015 LIVVPVLYRL
+1015 LIVVPVLYRM
-1025 FHSVRVP
+1025 FHKIKVV
-1032 NGREPSDPSAQGMQE
+1032 
-1047 ATQ
+1047 

>member
-1 MTNSNQTPRADD
+1 MSEQNKVPQSDD
-13 DITGIAAYFIRN
+13 DVTGIAAYFIRN
-25 RVISWMISLIFL
+25 RVISWMVSLIFL
-37 IGGAAA
+37 IGGIAA

-96 SISSRG
+96 SISNRG

-131 DLKGSLPPGVNDPQV
+131 DLKVTLPPGVNEPQV

-180 LELIDG
+180 LELVDG

-199 VFIEISMKR
+199 VFIEVSMKK
-208 LSSLGLSPSTVFN
+208 LSSIGLSPNTVFN

-227 VVSDAGAVRIGS
+227 IVSDAGAIRIGD

-246 TGEFQN
+246 TGEFQS
-252 VDQLGDLILTESG
+252 VDELGDLLITESG
-265 AQGLIYLRDVAEI
+265 AQGLIFLKDVAEI
-278 TRGYIEVPSNIIT
+278 KRGYVEVPSNIIN
-291 FNGHLALNLGVSFAQ
+291 FNGSLALNVGVSFAQ
-306 GVNVVEVGQ
+306 GVNVVEVGKA
-315 RFDRRLAELKYQ
+315 FDRRLAELKYQ
-327 QPVGVEIAEIY
+327 QPVGVEISEIY

-349 GFVVSLG
+349 GFVISLA
-356 QAVAIVIV
+356 QAVGIVII

-394 YFAIDLQRI
+394 YLAIDLQRI

-421 VVEGILIGTQKGRTR
+421 VVEGILIGTQIGRTR

-494 ISITPFFADIFFKGQ
+494 ISLTPFFADIFFKGQ
-509 KNAAGSEDADPYN
+509 KIKQGEGEENDPYN
-522 GIIFVVYRRFLQL
+522 GIIFVAYKKFLEF
-535 CMRQAWFTVIVL
+535 CMRRAWLTVL
-547 VVGLA
+547 VLIVGLG
-552 ASVYGFGFVKQA
+552 ASVYGFTLVKQS

-572 MFQAD
+572 IFQLD
-577 IWLPEGTDIRATN
+577 VWLPEGTDIRATN
-590 TKLKALESWIT
+590 DKLKELESWLAE
-601 QQDGVEHVTTTA
+601 QEHVDHITTTA

-640 TSYESL
+640 DNYE
-646 DALMVKFR
+646 ALAPLMARFR
-654 AHVEQQFPEVN
+654 DHLKANYPEIN
-665 YKLKKIELGPGG
+665 YKLKQIELGPGG
-677 GAKIEARLIG
+677 GAKIEARIIG
-687 SDPTVLRSLA
+687 SDPTVLRTIA
-697 AEVQGIM
+697 AQVMDIM
-704 RDDPGATN
+704 YADPGATN
-712 IRHDWRERTKVLEPK
+712 IRHDWRERTQVLEPQ

-744 DFLSMSFSGLSI
+744 DFLSMSFSGMTI
-756 GVYRDGTT
+756 GLYRDGTT
-764 LMPIVARLPE
+764 LMPIVARLPKD
-774 EERVDIR
+774 ERIDIR

-791 ALSEFIPLQQVTLGY
+791 AQSEFIPLQQVTMGY

-831 LLGEETAATLQS
+831 ILGEETASTLQK
-843 RLQTKIEALEFP
+843 RLQPQIEAIQMP

-866 ESSADAQASLF
+866 ESSGDAQESLF

-899 EPIIVWC
+899 EPLIVWL

-915 TSGLLLLDTPFGFM
+915 TTGLLALNTPFGFM

-957 LGKDPYVAVVDAAL
+957 SGKEAYDAVVDAAV

-1006 GLGFATVLT
+1006 GLGFATILT

-1025 FHSVRVP
+1025 FHKVSVP
-1032 NGREPSDPSAQGMQE
+1032 K
-1047 ATQ
+1047 

>member
-1 MTNSNQTPRADD
+1 MSEQNKVPQSDD
-13 DITGIAAYFIRN
+13 DVTGIAAYFIRN
-25 RVISWMISLIFL
+25 RVISWMVSLIFL
-37 IGGAAA
+37 IGGIAA

-96 SISSRG
+96 SISNRG

-131 DLKGSLPPGVNDPQV
+131 DLKVTLPPGVNEPQV

-180 LELIDG
+180 LELVDG

-199 VFIEISMKR
+199 VFIEVSMKK
-208 LSSLGLSPSTVFN
+208 LSSIGLSPNTVFN

-227 VVSDAGAVRIGS
+227 IVSDAGAIRIGD

-246 TGEFQN
+246 TGEFQS
-252 VDQLGDLILTESG
+252 VDELGDLLITESG
-265 AQGLIYLRDVAEI
+265 AQGLIFLKDVAEI
-278 TRGYIEVPSNIIT
+278 KRGYVEVPSNIIN
-291 FNGHLALNLGVSFAQ
+291 FNGSLALNVGVSFAQ
-306 GVNVVEVGQ
+306 GVNVVEVGKA
-315 RFDRRLAELKYQ
+315 FDRRLAKLKYQ
-327 QPVGVEIAEIY
+327 QPVGVEISEIY

-349 GFVVSLG
+349 GFVISLA
-356 QAVAIVIV
+356 QAVGIVII

-394 YFAIDLQRI
+394 YLAIDLQRI

-494 ISITPFFADIFFKGQ
+494 ISLTPFFADIFFKGQ
-509 KNAAGSEDADPYN
+509 KIKQGEGEENDPYN
-522 GIIFVVYRRFLQL
+522 GIIFVAYKKFLEF
-535 CMRQAWFTVIVL
+535 CMRRAWLTVVVL
-547 VVGLA
+547 IVGLG
-552 ASVYGFGFVKQA
+552 ASVYGFTLVKQS

-572 MFQAD
+572 IFQLD
-577 IWLPEGTDIRATN
+577 VWLPEGTDIRATN
-590 TKLKALESWIT
+590 DKLKELESWLAE
-601 QQDGVEHVTTTA
+601 QEHVDHITTTA

-640 TSYESL
+640 DNYE
-646 DALMVKFR
+646 ALAPLMARFR
-654 AHVEQQFPEVN
+654 DHLKANYPEIN
-665 YKLKKIELGPGG
+665 YKLKQIELGPGG
-677 GAKIEARLIG
+677 GAKIEARIIG
-687 SDPTVLRSLA
+687 SDPTVLRTIA
-697 AEVQGIM
+697 AQVMDIM
-704 RDDPGATN
+704 YADPGATN
-712 IRHDWRERTKVLEPK
+712 IRHDWRERTQVLEPQ

-744 DFLSMSFSGLSI
+744 DFLSMSFSGMTI
-756 GVYRDGTT
+756 GLYRDGTT

-774 EERVDIR
+774 DERIDIR

-791 ALSEFIPLQQVTLGY
+791 AQSEFIPLQQVTMGY

-831 LLGEETAATLQS
+831 ILGEETASTLQK
-843 RLQTKIEALEFP
+843 RLQPQIEAIQMP

-866 ESSADAQASLF
+866 ESSGDAQESLF

-899 EPIIVWC
+899 EPLIVWL

-915 TSGLLLLDTPFGFM
+915 TTGLLALNTPFGFM

-957 LGKDPYVAVVDAAL
+957 SGKEAYDAVVDAAV

-1006 GLGFATVLT
+1006 GLGFATILT

-1025 FHSVRVP
+1025 FHKVSVP
-1032 NGREPSDPSAQGMQE
+1032 K
-1047 ATQ
+1047 

>member
-1 MTNSNQTPRADD
+1 MSDLNKSVPQSDD
-13 DITGIAAYFIRN
+13 DVTGIAAYFIRN
-25 RVISWMISLIFL
+25 RVISWMVALIFL
-37 IGGAAA
+37 IGGIAA

-74 EEEVTYPL
+74 EEEVTYPI

-131 DLKGSLPPGVNDPQV
+131 DLKGTLPPGVNEPQV

-180 LELIDG
+180 LELVDG

-199 VFIEISMKR
+199 VFIEVSMKK
-208 LSSLGLSPSTVFN
+208 LSSIGLAPDTVFN

-227 VVSDAGAVRIGS
+227 VVSDAGAIRIGD

-246 TGEFQN
+246 TGEFQS
-252 VDQLGDLILTESG
+252 VEELGDLLITESG
-265 AQGLIYLRDVAEI
+265 AQGLIFLKDVAEI
-278 TRGYIEVPSNIIT
+278 KRGYVEVPSNIIN
-291 FNGHLALNLGVSFAQ
+291 FNGSLALNVGVSFAE
-306 GVNVVEVGQ
+306 GVNVVEVGKA
-315 RFDRRLAELKYQ
+315 FDHRLAELKYQ
-327 QPVGVEIAEIY
+327 QPVGIEISEIY

-349 GFVVSLG
+349 GFVVSLA
-356 QAVAIVIV
+356 QAVGIVII

-394 YFAIDLQRI
+394 YLAIDLQRI

-494 ISITPFFADIFFKGQ
+494 ISLTPFFADIFFKGQ
-509 KNAAGSEDADPYN
+509 KIKQGEGEENDPYN
-522 GIIFVVYRRFLQL
+522 GVIFVIYKKFLQF
-535 CMRQAWFTVIVL
+535 CMRRAWFTVVVL
-547 VVGLA
+547 IAGLA
-552 ASVYGFGFVKQA
+552 ASVYGFTFVKQA

-572 MFQAD
+572 IFQLD
-577 IWLPEGTDIRATN
+577 VWMPEGTDIRATN
-590 TKLKALESWIT
+590 TTLKELESWLAK
-601 QQDGVEHVTTTA
+601 QEHVDHITTTA

-632 YGEITTRV
+632 YGEITTRMEN
-640 TSYESL
+640 YE
-646 DALMVKFR
+646 ALKPLMAKFR
-654 AHVEQQFPEVN
+654 EYLKANYPEIN
-665 YKLKKIELGPGG
+665 YKLKQIELGPGG
-677 GAKIEARLIG
+677 GAKIEARIIG
-687 SDPTVLRSLA
+687 SDPTVLRTIA
-697 AEVQGIM
+697 AQVKDIM
-704 RDDPGATN
+704 YADPQATN
-712 IRHDWRERTKVLEPK
+712 IRHDWRERTQVLEPQ

-744 DFLSMSFSGLSI
+744 DFLSMSFSGMTI
-756 GVYRDGTT
+756 GLYRDGTT

-774 EERVDIR
+774 DERIDIR

-791 ALSEFIPLQQVTLGY
+791 AQSEFIPLQQVTMGY

-831 LLGEETAATLQS
+831 ILGEETASTLQK
-843 RLQTKIEALEFP
+843 RLQPQIEAIQLP

-866 ESSADAQASLF
+866 ESSGDAQESLF

-899 EPIIVWC
+899 EPLIVWL

-915 TSGLLLLDTPFGFM
+915 TTGLLALNTPFGFM

-957 LGKDPYVAVVDAAL
+957 SGKEAYDAVVDAAV

-1025 FHSVRVP
+1025 FHKVAVP
-1032 NGREPSDPSAQGMQE
+1032 KQA
-1047 ATQ
+1047 

>member
-1 MTNSNQTPRADD
+1 MSDLNKSVPQSDD
-13 DITGIAAYFIRN
+13 DVTGIAAYFIRN
-25 RVISWMISLIFL
+25 RVISWMVALIFL
-37 IGGAAA
+37 IGGIAA

-74 EEEVTYPL
+74 EEEVTYPI

-131 DLKGSLPPGVNDPQV
+131 DLKGTLPPGVNEPQV

-180 LELIDG
+180 LELVDG

-199 VFIEISMKR
+199 VFIEVSMKK
-208 LSSLGLSPSTVFN
+208 LSSIGLAPDTVFN

-227 VVSDAGAVRIGS
+227 VVSDAGAIRIGD

-246 TGEFQN
+246 TGEFQS
-252 VDQLGDLILTESG
+252 VDELGDLLITESG
-265 AQGLIYLRDVAEI
+265 AQGLIFLKDVAEI
-278 TRGYIEVPSNIIT
+278 KRGYVEVPNNIIN
-291 FNGHLALNLGVSFAQ
+291 FNGSLALNVGVSFAE
-306 GVNVVEVGQ
+306 GVNVVEVGKA
-315 RFDRRLAELKYQ
+315 FDHRLAELKYQ
-327 QPVGVEIAEIY
+327 QPVGIEISEIY

-349 GFVVSLG
+349 GFVVSLA
-356 QAVAIVIV
+356 QAVGIVII

-394 YFAIDLQRI
+394 YLAIDLQRI

-494 ISITPFFADIFFKGQ
+494 ISLTPFFADIFFKGQ
-509 KNAAGSEDADPYN
+509 KIKQGEGEENDPYN
-522 GIIFVVYRRFLQL
+522 GVIFVIYKKFLQF
-535 CMRQAWFTVIVL
+535 CMRRAWFTVVVL
-547 VVGLA
+547 IAGLA
-552 ASVYGFGFVKQA
+552 ASVYGFTFVKQA

-572 MFQAD
+572 IFQLD
-577 IWLPEGTDIRATN
+577 VWLPEGTDIRATN
-590 TKLKALESWIT
+590 TTLKELESWLAK
-601 QQDGVEHVTTTA
+601 QEHVDHITTTA

-632 YGEITTRV
+632 YGEITTRMEN
-640 TSYESL
+640 YE
-646 DALMVKFR
+646 ALKPLMAKFR
-654 AHVEQQFPEVN
+654 EYLKANYPEIN
-665 YKLKKIELGPGG
+665 YKLKQIELGPGG
-677 GAKIEARLIG
+677 GAKIEARIIG
-687 SDPTVLRSLA
+687 SDPTVLRTIA
-697 AEVQGIM
+697 AQVKDIM
-704 RDDPGATN
+704 YADPQATN
-712 IRHDWRERTKVLEPK
+712 IRHDWRERTQVLEPQ

-744 DFLSMSFSGLSI
+744 DFLSMSFSGMTI
-756 GVYRDGTT
+756 GLYRDGTT

-774 EERVDIR
+774 DERIDIR

-791 ALSEFIPLQQVTLGY
+791 AQSEFIPLQQVTMGY

-831 LLGEETAATLQS
+831 ILGEETASTLQK
-843 RLQTKIEALEFP
+843 RLQPQIEAIQMP

-866 ESSADAQASLF
+866 ESSGDAQESLF

-899 EPIIVWC
+899 EPLIVWL

-915 TSGLLLLDTPFGFM
+915 TTGLLALNTPFGFM

-957 LGKDPYVAVVDAAL
+957 SGKEAYDAVVDAAV

-1025 FHSVRVP
+1025 FHKVAVP
-1032 NGREPSDPSAQGMQE
+1032 KQA
-1047 ATQ
+1047 

>member
-1 MTNSNQTPRADD
+1 MSEQNKVPQSDD
-13 DITGIAAYFIRN
+13 DVTGIAAYFIRN
-25 RVISWMISLIFL
+25 RVISWMVSLIFL
-37 IGGAAA
+37 IGGIAA

-96 SISSRG
+96 SISNRG

-112 NYGPD
+112 NYGPG

-131 DLKGSLPPGVNDPQV
+131 DLKVTLPPGVNEPQV

-180 LELIDG
+180 LELVDG

-199 VFIEISMKR
+199 VFIEVSMKK
-208 LSSLGLSPSTVFN
+208 LSSIGLSPNTVFN

-227 VVSDAGAVRIGS
+227 IVSDAGAIRIGD

-246 TGEFQN
+246 TGEFQS
-252 VDQLGDLILTESG
+252 VDELGDLLITESG
-265 AQGLIYLRDVAEI
+265 AQGLIFLKDVAEI
-278 TRGYIEVPSNIIT
+278 KRGYVEVPSNIIN
-291 FNGHLALNLGVSFAQ
+291 FNGSLALNVGVSFAQ
-306 GVNVVEVGQ
+306 GVNVVEVGKA
-315 RFDRRLAELKYQ
+315 FDRRLAELKYQ
-327 QPVGVEIAEIY
+327 QPVGVEISEIY

-349 GFVVSLG
+349 GFVISLA
-356 QAVAIVIV
+356 QAVGIVII

-394 YFAIDLQRI
+394 YLAIDLQRI

-494 ISITPFFADIFFKGQ
+494 ISLTPFFADIFFKGQ
-509 KNAAGSEDADPYN
+509 KIKQGEGEENDPYN
-522 GIIFVVYRRFLQL
+522 GIIFVAYKKFLEF
-535 CMRQAWFTVIVL
+535 CMRRAWLTVVVL
-547 VVGLA
+547 IVGLG
-552 ASVYGFGFVKQA
+552 ASVYGFTLVKQS

-572 MFQAD
+572 IFQLD
-577 IWLPEGTDIRATN
+577 VWLPEGTDIRATN
-590 TKLKALESWIT
+590 DKLKELESWLAE
-601 QQDGVEHVTTTA
+601 QEHVDHITTTA

-640 TSYESL
+640 DNYE
-646 DALMVKFR
+646 ALAPLMARFR
-654 AHVEQQFPEVN
+654 DHLKANYPEIN
-665 YKLKKIELGPGG
+665 YKLKQIELGPGG
-677 GAKIEARLIG
+677 GAKIEARIIG
-687 SDPTVLRSLA
+687 SDPTVLRTIA
-697 AEVQGIM
+697 AQVMDIM
-704 RDDPGATN
+704 YADPGATN
-712 IRHDWRERTKVLEPK
+712 IRHDWRERTQVLEPQ

-744 DFLSMSFSGLSI
+744 DFLSMSFSGMTI
-756 GVYRDGTT
+756 GLYRDGTT

-774 EERVDIR
+774 DERIDIR

-791 ALSEFIPLQQVTLGY
+791 AQSEFIPLQQVTMGY

-831 LLGEETAATLQS
+831 ILGEETASTLQK
-843 RLQTKIEALEFP
+843 RLQPQIEAIQMP

-866 ESSADAQASLF
+866 ESSGDAQESLF

-899 EPIIVWC
+899 EPLIVWL

-915 TSGLLLLDTPFGFM
+915 TTGLLALNTPFGFM

-957 LGKDPYVAVVDAAL
+957 SGKEAYDAVVDAAV

-1006 GLGFATVLT
+1006 GLGFATILT

-1025 FHSVRVP
+1025 FHKVSVP
-1032 NGREPSDPSAQGMQE
+1032 K
-1047 ATQ
+1047 

>member
-1 MTNSNQTPRADD
+1 MSEQNKVPQSDD
-13 DITGIAAYFIRN
+13 DVTGIAAYFIRN
-25 RVISWMISLIFL
+25 RVISWMVSLIFL
-37 IGGAAA
+37 IGGIAA

-96 SISSRG
+96 SISNRG

-131 DLKGSLPPGVNDPQV
+131 DLKVTLPPGVNEPQV

-180 LELIDG
+180 LELVDG

-199 VFIEISMKR
+199 VFIEVSMKK
-208 LSSLGLSPSTVFN
+208 LSSIGLSPNTVFN

-227 VVSDAGAVRIGS
+227 IVSDAGAIRIGD

-246 TGEFQN
+246 TGEFQS
-252 VDQLGDLILTESG
+252 VDELGDLLITESG
-265 AQGLIYLRDVAEI
+265 AQGLIFLKDVAEI
-278 TRGYIEVPSNIIT
+278 KRGYVEVPSNIIN
-291 FNGHLALNLGVSFAQ
+291 FNGSLALNVGVSFAQ
-306 GVNVVEVGQ
+306 GVNVVEVGKA
-315 RFDRRLAELKYQ
+315 FDRRLAELKYQ
-327 QPVGVEIAEIY
+327 QPVGVEISEIY

-349 GFVVSLG
+349 GFVISLA
-356 QAVAIVIV
+356 QAVGIVII

-394 YFAIDLQRI
+394 YLAIDLQRI

-494 ISITPFFADIFFKGQ
+494 ISLTPFFADIFFKGQ
-509 KNAAGSEDADPYN
+509 KIKQGEGEENDPYN
-522 GIIFVVYRRFLQL
+522 GIIFVAYKKFLEF
-535 CMRQAWFTVIVL
+535 CMRRAWLTVVVL
-547 VVGLA
+547 IVGLG
-552 ASVYGFGFVKQA
+552 ASVYGFTLVKQS

-572 MFQAD
+572 IFQLD
-577 IWLPEGTDIRATN
+577 VWLPEGTDIRATN
-590 TKLKALESWIT
+590 DKLKELESWLAE
-601 QQDGVEHVTTTA
+601 QEHVEHITTTA

-640 TSYESL
+640 DNYE
-646 DALMVKFR
+646 ALAPLMARFR
-654 AHVEQQFPEVN
+654 DHLKANYPEIN
-665 YKLKKIELGPGG
+665 YKLKQIELGPSG
-677 GAKIEARLIG
+677 GAKIEARIIG
-687 SDPTVLRSLA
+687 SDPTVLRTIA
-697 AEVQGIM
+697 AQVMDIM
-704 RDDPGATN
+704 YADPSATN
-712 IRHDWRERTKVLEPK
+712 IRHDWRERTQVLEPQ

-744 DFLSMSFSGLSI
+744 DFLSMSFSGMTI
-756 GVYRDGTT
+756 GLYRDGTT

-774 EERVDIR
+774 DERIDIR

-791 ALSEFIPLQQVTLGY
+791 AQSEFIPLQQVTMGY

-831 LLGEETAATLQS
+831 ILGEETASTLQK
-843 RLQTKIEALEFP
+843 RLQPQIEAIQMP

-866 ESSADAQASLF
+866 ESSGDAQESLF

-899 EPIIVWC
+899 EPLIVWL

-915 TSGLLLLDTPFGFM
+915 TTGLLALNTPFGFM

-957 LGKDPYVAVVDAAL
+957 SGKEAYDAVVDAAV

-1006 GLGFATVLT
+1006 GLGFATILT

-1025 FHSVRVP
+1025 FHKVSVP
-1032 NGREPSDPSAQGMQE
+1032 K
-1047 ATQ
+1047 

>member
-1 MTNSNQTPRADD
+1 MSEQNKVPQSDD
-13 DITGIAAYFIRN
+13 DVTGIAAYFIRN
-25 RVISWMISLIFL
+25 RVISWMVSLIFL
-37 IGGAAA
+37 IGGIAA

-96 SISSRG
+96 SISNRG

-131 DLKGSLPPGVNDPQV
+131 DLKVTLPPGVNEPQV

-180 LELIDG
+180 LELVDG

-199 VFIEISMKR
+199 VFIEVSMKK
-208 LSSLGLSPSTVFN
+208 LSSIGLSPNTVFN

-227 VVSDAGAVRIGS
+227 IVSDAGAIRIGD

-246 TGEFQN
+246 TGEFQS
-252 VDQLGDLILTESG
+252 VDELGDLLITESG
-265 AQGLIYLRDVAEI
+265 AQGLIFLKDVAEI
-278 TRGYIEVPSNIIT
+278 KRGYVEVPSNIIN
-291 FNGHLALNLGVSFAQ
+291 FNGSLALNVGVSFAQ
-306 GVNVVEVGQ
+306 GVNVVEVGKA
-315 RFDRRLAELKYQ
+315 FDRRLAELKYQ
-327 QPVGVEIAEIY
+327 QPVGVEISEIY

-349 GFVVSLG
+349 GFVISLA
-356 QAVAIVIV
+356 QAVGIVII

-394 YFAIDLQRI
+394 YLAIDLQRI
-403 SLGALVIALGMLV
+403 SLGALVIALGILV

-494 ISITPFFADIFFKGQ
+494 ISLTPFFADIFFKGQ
-509 KNAAGSEDADPYN
+509 KIKQGEGEENDPYN
-522 GIIFVVYRRFLQL
+522 GIIFVAYKKFLEF
-535 CMRQAWFTVIVL
+535 CMRRAWLTVL
-547 VVGLA
+547 VLIVGLG
-552 ASVYGFGFVKQA
+552 ASVYGFTLVKQS

-572 MFQAD
+572 IFQLD
-577 IWLPEGTDIRATN
+577 VWLPEGTDIRATN
-590 TKLKALESWIT
+590 DKLKELESWLAE
-601 QQDGVEHVTTTA
+601 QEHVDHITTTA

-640 TSYESL
+640 DNYE
-646 DALMVKFR
+646 ALAPLMARFR
-654 AHVEQQFPEVN
+654 DHLKANYPEIN
-665 YKLKKIELGPGG
+665 YKLKQIELGPGG
-677 GAKIEARLIG
+677 GAKIEARIIG
-687 SDPTVLRSLA
+687 SDPTVLRTIA
-697 AEVQGIM
+697 AQVMDIM
-704 RDDPGATN
+704 YADPGATN
-712 IRHDWRERTKVLEPK
+712 IRHDWRERTQVLEPQ

-744 DFLSMSFSGLSI
+744 DFLSMSFSGMTI
-756 GVYRDGTT
+756 GLYRDGTT

-774 EERVDIR
+774 DERIDIR

-791 ALSEFIPLQQVTLGY
+791 AQSEFIPLQQVTMGY

-831 LLGEETAATLQS
+831 ILGEETASTLQK
-843 RLQTKIEALEFP
+843 RLQPQIEAIQMP

-866 ESSADAQASLF
+866 ESSGDAQESLF

-899 EPIIVWC
+899 EPLIVWL

-915 TSGLLLLDTPFGFM
+915 TTGLLALNTPFGFM

-957 LGKDPYVAVVDAAL
+957 SGKEAYDAVVDAAV

-1006 GLGFATVLT
+1006 GLGFATILT

-1025 FHSVRVP
+1025 FHKVSVP
-1032 NGREPSDPSAQGMQE
+1032 K
-1047 ATQ
+1047 

>member
-1 MTNSNQTPRADD
+1 MSEANNKPQNDAQQGDD
-13 DITGIAAYFIRN
+13 QITGVAAYFIRN
-25 RVISWMISLIFL
+25 KVISWMLSLIFL
-37 IGGAAA
+37 IGGVSA

-102 LSQITVTMKN
+102 LSQVTVTMKN

-131 DLKGSLPPGVNDPQV
+131 DLKVSLPPGVNDPQV

-173 VDYLRRE
+173 IDYLRRE
-180 LELIDG
+180 LELVDG

-208 LSSLGLSPSTVFN
+208 ISSLGISPNTVFN

-227 VVSDAGAVRIGS
+227 IVSSAGAVRIGD
-239 EYIRIQP
+239 EYIRIHP

-252 VDQLGDLILTESG
+252 VEQLGDLILTEGG
-265 AQGLIYLRDVAEI
+265 AQGLIYLKDVAEV
-278 TRGYIEVPSNIIT
+278 TRGYVEVPTNIIGY
-291 FNGHLALNLGVSFAQ
+291 NGKLALNLGVSFAQ
-306 GVNVVEVGQ
+306 GVNVVAVGEA
-315 RFDRRLAELKYQ
+315 FDRRLAELKYQ
-327 QPVGVEIAEIY
+327 QPVGIDISEVY
-338 SQPKE
+338 NQPKE

-381 LLLTVLGTFIFMK
+381 LLLTVFGTFIFMQ
-394 YFAIDLQRI
+394 YFKIDLQRI

-436 LQAATDIVTQ
+436 MQAATDIVTQ

-509 KNAAGSEDADPYN
+509 KVDADNEGKDPYN
-522 GIIFVVYRRFLQL
+522 GMVFVVYKNFLEF
-535 CMRQAWFTVIVL
+535 CMKRAWLTMIVL
-547 VVGLA
+547 VIGLG

-572 MFQAD
+572 MFQVD
-577 IWLPEGTDIRATN
+577 VWMPEGTDIRATN
-590 TKLKALESWIT
+590 TKLKVLESWLAE
-601 QQDGVEHVTTTA
+601 QDEVEHITTTA

-618 RFMLTYAPEKSYAA
+618 RFMLTYAPEKSYSA
-632 YGEITTRV
+632 YGEITVRV
-640 TSYESL
+640 KSYEVL
-646 DALMVKFR
+646 EGLMKRFR
-654 AHVEQQFPEVN
+654 DHVNGQFPEID
-665 YKLKKIELGPGG
+665 YKLKQIELGPGG
-677 GAKIEARLIG
+677 GAKIEARIVG
-687 SDPTVLRSLA
+687 SDPTVLRSIA
-697 AEVQGIM
+697 AQVMDVM
-704 RDDPGATN
+704 RADSGAFN
-712 IRHDWRERTKVLEPK
+712 VRHDWRERTKVLEPQ

-744 DFLSMSFSGLSI
+744 DFLAMSFSGKSI

-774 EERVDIR
+774 DERVDIR

-791 ALSEFIPLQQVTLGY
+791 ALSEYIPLQQVTLGY
-806 DMRWEDPIIVRKN
+806 ELEWEDPLIIRKN

-831 LLGEETAATLQS
+831 LLGEETASTLQK
-843 RLQTKIEALEFP
+843 RLQPQIEAIEMP

-877 TTMPMGYL
+877 TTMPLGYL
-885 FMFLITVFLFNSIK
+885 FMFLITVFLFNSVK
-899 EPIIVWC
+899 EPLIVWL

-915 TSGLLLLDTPFGFM
+915 TTGLLALNTPFGFM

-934 LSLSGMVL
+934 LSLSGMLL

-957 LGKDPYVAVVDAAL
+957 SGKDPYVAVVDAAL

-1025 FHSVRVP
+1025 FHKIDV
-1032 NGREPSDPSAQGMQE
+1032 A
-1047 ATQ
+1047 

>member
-1 MTNSNQTPRADD
+1 MSEQKQTPPENNENQ
-13 DITGIAAYFIRN
+13 GVAAYFINN
-25 RVISWMISLIFL
+25 RVISWMVSLIFL
-37 IGGAAA
+37 IGGTAA
-43 FFGLGRLEDP
+43 FFNLGRLEDP

-102 LSQITVTMKN
+102 LSQITVKMKN

-131 DLKGSLPPGVNDPQV
+131 DLKGALPPGVNPPLV

-161 GDGYSYKELLDY
+161 GEGYSYKELLDY

-208 LSSLGLSPSTVFN
+208 ISTLGISPQTVFN

-227 VVSDAGAVRIGS
+227 LVSDAGAIRIGS
-239 EYIRIQP
+239 EYIRIHP
-246 TGEFQN
+246 TGEFDD
-252 VDQLGDLILTESG
+252 VEKLGDLILSERG
-265 AQGLIYLRDVAEI
+265 AQGLIYLRDVAEVK
-278 TRGYIEVPSNIIT
+278 RGYVEVPSNVIT
-291 FNGHLALNLGVSFAQ
+291 FNGKLALNVGVSFAQ

-327 QPVGVEIAEIY
+327 QPIGIDIAEVY

-356 QAVAIVIV
+356 QAVAIVII

-381 LLLTVLGTFIFMK
+381 LLLTVLGTFIFMQ
-394 YFAIDLQRI
+394 YFKIDLQRI

-461 FAPIGLSEDST
+461 FAPIGLSEDAT

-494 ISITPFFADIFFKGQ
+494 ISLTPFFADLFFRGQ
-509 KNAAGSEDADPYN
+509 KAPASGEESDPYQ
-522 GIIFVVYRRFLQL
+522 GFIFVVYRRFLEF
-535 CMRQAWFTVIVL
+535 CMKRAWLTMGVL
-547 VVGLA
+547 VLGLA
-552 ASVYGFGFVKQA
+552 ASLYGFTKVKQA

-572 MFQAD
+572 MFMVD
-577 IWLPEGTDIRATN
+577 VWMPEGTDIRATDAI
-590 TKLKALESWIT
+590 LLELEKWLSA
-601 QQDGVEHVTTTA
+601 QESVDSVTTTA

-618 RFMLTYAPEKSYAA
+618 RFMLTYSPEKSYAA
-632 YGEITTRV
+632 YGEIITRV
-640 TSYESL
+640 TDYQQL
-646 DALMVKFR
+646 AALMARFR
-654 AHVEQQFPEVN
+654 AHLDARYPQIN
-665 YKLKKIELGPGG
+665 YKLKQIELGPGG
-677 GAKIEARLIG
+677 GAKIEARIVG
-687 SDPTVLRSLA
+687 SDPTVLRSIA
-697 AEVQGIM
+697 AQVM
-704 RDDPGATN
+704 DVMYADPGAYN
-712 IRHDWRERTKVLEPK
+712 IRHDWRERTKVLEPQ

-738 TKSDVD
+738 TKADVD
-744 DFLSMSFSGLSI
+744 EFLAMSFSGKTI

-791 ALSEFIPLQQVTLGY
+791 ALSEYIPLQQVTLGY
-806 DMRWEDPIIVRKN
+806 EMRWEDPLIVRKN
-819 RKRMLTVMADPD
+819 RKRILTVMADPD
-831 LLGEETAATLQS
+831 LLGEETAATLQQ
-843 RLQTKIEALEFP
+843 RLQPQIEAIPLP
-855 PGYSLEWGGEY
+855 PGYFLEWGGEY
-866 ESSADAQASLF
+866 ESSGDAKASLF
-877 TTMPMGYL
+877 KTMPLGYL
-885 FMFLITVFLFNSIK
+885 FMFLITVFLFNSVK
-899 EPIIVWC
+899 ESLIVWL
-906 TVPLALIGV
+906 TVPLAVIGV
-915 TSGLLLLDTPFGFM
+915 TTGLLALNTPFGFM

-934 LSLSGMVL
+934 LSLSGMLL

-951 IEIEMK
+951 IEIEMHS
-957 LGKDPYVAVVDAAL
+957 GKDPYLAVVDASL
-971 SRVRPVCMAAI
+971 SRVRPVCMAAV

-995 FFKPMAVTIMF
+995 FFRPMAVTIMF

-1025 FHSVRVP
+1025 FHHVKVP
-1032 NGREPSDPSAQGMQE
+1032 Q
-1047 ATQ
+1047 

>member
-1 MTNSNQTPRADD
+1 MRSVAMSEQKQTPPENNENQ
-13 DITGIAAYFIRN
+13 GVAAYFINN
-25 RVISWMISLIFL
+25 RVISWMVSLIFL
-37 IGGAAA
+37 IGGTAA
-43 FFGLGRLEDP
+43 FFNLGRLEDP

-102 LSQITVTMKN
+102 LSQITVKMKN

-131 DLKGSLPPGVNDPQV
+131 DLKGALPPGVNPPLV

-161 GDGYSYKELLDY
+161 GEGYSYKELLDY

-208 LSSLGLSPSTVFN
+208 ISTLGISPQTVFN

-227 VVSDAGAVRIGS
+227 LVSDAGAIRIGS
-239 EYIRIQP
+239 EYIRIHP
-246 TGEFQN
+246 TGEFDD
-252 VDQLGDLILTESG
+252 VDKLGDLILSERG
-265 AQGLIYLRDVAEI
+265 AQGLIYLRDVAEVK
-278 TRGYIEVPSNIIT
+278 RGYVEVPSNVIT
-291 FNGHLALNLGVSFAQ
+291 FNGKLVLNVGVSFAQ

-327 QPVGVEIAEIY
+327 QPIGIDIAEVY

-356 QAVAIVIV
+356 QAVAIVII

-381 LLLTVLGTFIFMK
+381 LLLTLLGTFIFMQ
-394 YFAIDLQRI
+394 YFKIDLQRI

-461 FAPIGLSEDST
+461 FAPIGLSEDAT

-494 ISITPFFADIFFKGQ
+494 ISLTPFFADLFFRGQ
-509 KNAAGSEDADPYN
+509 KAPASGEESDPYQ
-522 GIIFVVYRRFLQL
+522 GFIFMVYRRFLEF
-535 CMRQAWFTVIVL
+535 CMKRAWLTMGVL
-547 VVGLA
+547 VLGLA
-552 ASVYGFGFVKQA
+552 ASLYGFTKVKQA

-572 MFQAD
+572 MFMVD
-577 IWLPEGTDIRATN
+577 VWMPEGTDIRATDAI
-590 TKLKALESWIT
+590 LLELEKWLSA
-601 QQDGVEHVTTTA
+601 QESVDSVTTTA

-618 RFMLTYAPEKSYAA
+618 RFMLTYSPEKSYAA
-632 YGEITTRV
+632 YGEIITRV
-640 TSYESL
+640 TDYQQL
-646 DALMVKFR
+646 AALMARFR
-654 AHVEQQFPEVN
+654 AHLDARYPQIN
-665 YKLKKIELGPGG
+665 YKLKQIELGPGG
-677 GAKIEARLIG
+677 GAKIEARIVG
-687 SDPTVLRSLA
+687 SDPTVLRSIA
-697 AEVQGIM
+697 AQVM
-704 RDDPGATN
+704 DVMYADPGAYN
-712 IRHDWRERTKVLEPK
+712 IRHDWRERTKVLEPQ

-738 TKSDVD
+738 TKADVD
-744 DFLSMSFSGLSI
+744 EFLAMSFSGKTI

-791 ALSEFIPLQQVTLGY
+791 ALSEYIPLQQVTLGY
-806 DMRWEDPIIVRKN
+806 EMRWEDPLIVRKN
-819 RKRMLTVMADPD
+819 RKRILTVMADPD
-831 LLGEETAATLQS
+831 LLGEETAATLQK
-843 RLQTKIEALEFP
+843 RLQPQIEAIPLP
-855 PGYSLEWGGEY
+855 PGYFLEWGGEY
-866 ESSADAQASLF
+866 ESSGDAKASLF
-877 TTMPMGYL
+877 KTMPLGYL
-885 FMFLITVFLFNSIK
+885 FMFLITVFLFNSVK
-899 EPIIVWC
+899 ESLIVWL
-906 TVPLALIGV
+906 TVPLAVIGV
-915 TSGLLLLDTPFGFM
+915 TTGLLALNTPFGFM

-934 LSLSGMVL
+934 LSLSGMLL

-951 IEIEMK
+951 IEIEMHS
-957 LGKDPYVAVVDAAL
+957 GKDPYLAVVDASL
-971 SRVRPVCMAAI
+971 SRVRPVCMAAV

-995 FFKPMAVTIMF
+995 FFRPMAVTIMF

-1025 FHSVRVP
+1025 FHHVKVP
-1032 NGREPSDPSAQGMQE
+1032 Q
-1047 ATQ
+1047 

>member
-1 MTNSNQTPRADD
+1 MSEQNKVPQSDD
-13 DITGIAAYFIRN
+13 DVMGIAAYFIRN
-25 RVISWMISLIFL
+25 RVISWMVSLIFL
-37 IGGAAA
+37 IGGIAA

-96 SISSRG
+96 SISNRG

-131 DLKGSLPPGVNDPQV
+131 DLKVTLPPGVNEPQV

-180 LELIDG
+180 LELVDG

-199 VFIEISMKR
+199 VFIEVSMKK
-208 LSSLGLSPSTVFN
+208 LSSIGLSPNTVFN

-227 VVSDAGAVRIGS
+227 IVSDAGAIRIGD

-246 TGEFQN
+246 TGEFQS
-252 VDQLGDLILTESG
+252 VDELGDLLITESG
-265 AQGLIYLRDVAEI
+265 AQGLIFLKDVAEI
-278 TRGYIEVPSNIIT
+278 KRGYVEVPSNIIN
-291 FNGHLALNLGVSFAQ
+291 FNGSLALNVGVSFAQ
-306 GVNVVEVGQ
+306 GVNVVEVGKA
-315 RFDRRLAELKYQ
+315 FDRRLAELKYQ
-327 QPVGVEIAEIY
+327 QPVGIEISEIY

-349 GFVVSLG
+349 GFVISLA
-356 QAVAIVIV
+356 QAVGIVII

-394 YFAIDLQRI
+394 YLAIDLQRI

-494 ISITPFFADIFFKGQ
+494 ISLTPFFADIFFKGQ
-509 KNAAGSEDADPYN
+509 KIKQGEGEENDPYN
-522 GIIFVVYRRFLQL
+522 GIIFVAYKKFLEF
-535 CMRQAWFTVIVL
+535 CMRRAWLTVVVL
-547 VVGLA
+547 IVGLG
-552 ASVYGFGFVKQA
+552 ASVYGFTLVKQS

-572 MFQAD
+572 IFQLD
-577 IWLPEGTDIRATN
+577 VWLPEGTDIRATN
-590 TKLKALESWIT
+590 DKLKELESWLAE
-601 QQDGVEHVTTTA
+601 QEHVDHITTTA

-640 TSYESL
+640 DNYE
-646 DALMVKFR
+646 ALAPLMARFR
-654 AHVEQQFPEVN
+654 DHLKANYPEIN
-665 YKLKKIELGPGG
+665 YKLKQIELGPGG
-677 GAKIEARLIG
+677 GAKIEARIIG
-687 SDPTVLRSLA
+687 SDPTVLRTIA
-697 AEVQGIM
+697 AQVMDIM
-704 RDDPGATN
+704 YADPGATN
-712 IRHDWRERTKVLEPK
+712 IRHDWRERTQVLEPQ

-744 DFLSMSFSGLSI
+744 DFLSMSFSGMTI
-756 GVYRDGTT
+756 GLYRDGTT

-774 EERVDIR
+774 DERIDIR

-791 ALSEFIPLQQVTLGY
+791 AQSEFIPLQQVTMGY

-831 LLGEETAATLQS
+831 ILGEETASTLQK
-843 RLQTKIEALEFP
+843 RLQPQIEAIQMP

-866 ESSADAQASLF
+866 ESSGDAQESLF

-899 EPIIVWC
+899 EPLIVWL

-915 TSGLLLLDTPFGFM
+915 TTGLLALNTPFGFM

-957 LGKDPYVAVVDAAL
+957 SGKEAYDAVVDAAV

-1006 GLGFATVLT
+1006 GLGFATILT

-1025 FHSVRVP
+1025 FHKVSVP
-1032 NGREPSDPSAQGMQE
+1032 K
-1047 ATQ
+1047 

>member
-1 MTNSNQTPRADD
+1 MSEQKQTPPENNENQ
-13 DITGIAAYFIRN
+13 GVAAYFINN
-25 RVISWMISLIFL
+25 RVISWMVSLIFL
-37 IGGAAA
+37 IGGTAA
-43 FFGLGRLEDP
+43 FFNLGRLEDP

-102 LSQITVTMKN
+102 LSQITVKMKN

-131 DLKGSLPPGVNDPQV
+131 DLKGALPPGVNPPLV

-161 GDGYSYKELLDY
+161 GEGYSYKELLDY

-208 LSSLGLSPSTVFN
+208 ISTLGISPQTVFN

-227 VVSDAGAVRIGS
+227 LVSDAGAIRIGS
-239 EYIRIQP
+239 EYIRIHP
-246 TGEFQN
+246 TGEFDD
-252 VDQLGDLILTESG
+252 VEKLGDLILSERG
-265 AQGLIYLRDVAEI
+265 AQGLIYLRDVAEVK
-278 TRGYIEVPSNIIT
+278 RGYVEVPSNVIT
-291 FNGHLALNLGVSFAQ
+291 FNGKLALNVGVSFAQ

-327 QPVGVEIAEIY
+327 QPIGIDIAEVY

-356 QAVAIVIV
+356 QAVAIVII

-381 LLLTVLGTFIFMK
+381 LLLTVLGTFIFMQ
-394 YFAIDLQRI
+394 YFKIDLQRI

-461 FAPIGLSEDST
+461 FAPIGLSEDAT

-494 ISITPFFADIFFKGQ
+494 ISLTPFFADLFFRGQ
-509 KNAAGSEDADPYN
+509 KAPASGEESDPYQ
-522 GIIFVVYRRFLQL
+522 GFIFVVYRRFLEF
-535 CMRQAWFTVIVL
+535 CMKRAWLTMGVL
-547 VVGLA
+547 VLGLA
-552 ASVYGFGFVKQA
+552 ASLYGFTKVKQA

-572 MFQAD
+572 MFMVD
-577 IWLPEGTDIRATN
+577 VWMPEGTDIRATDAI
-590 TKLKALESWIT
+590 LLELEKWLSA
-601 QQDGVEHVTTTA
+601 QESVDSVTTTA

-618 RFMLTYAPEKSYAA
+618 RFMLTYSPEKSYAA
-632 YGEITTRV
+632 YGEIITRV
-640 TSYESL
+640 TDYQQL
-646 DALMVKFR
+646 AALMARFR
-654 AHVEQQFPEVN
+654 AHLDARYPQIN
-665 YKLKKIELGPGG
+665 YKLKQIELGPGG
-677 GAKIEARLIG
+677 GAKIEARIVG
-687 SDPTVLRSLA
+687 SDPTVLRSIA
-697 AEVQGIM
+697 AQVM
-704 RDDPGATN
+704 DVMYADPGAYN
-712 IRHDWRERTKVLEPK
+712 IRHDWRERTKVLEPQ

-738 TKSDVD
+738 TKADVD
-744 DFLSMSFSGLSI
+744 EFLAMSFSGKTI

-791 ALSEFIPLQQVTLGY
+791 ALSEYIPLQQVTLGY
-806 DMRWEDPIIVRKN
+806 EMRWEDPLIVRKN
-819 RKRMLTVMADPD
+819 RKRILTVMADPD
-831 LLGEETAATLQS
+831 LLGEETAATLQK
-843 RLQTKIEALEFP
+843 RLQPQIEAIPLP
-855 PGYSLEWGGEY
+855 PGYFLEWGGEY
-866 ESSADAQASLF
+866 ESSGDAKASLF
-877 TTMPMGYL
+877 KTMPLGYL
-885 FMFLITVFLFNSIK
+885 FMFLITVFLFNSVK
-899 EPIIVWC
+899 ESLIVWL
-906 TVPLALIGV
+906 TVPLAVIGV
-915 TSGLLLLDTPFGFM
+915 TTGLLALNTPFGFM

-934 LSLSGMVL
+934 LSLSGMLL

-951 IEIEMK
+951 IEIEMHS
-957 LGKDPYVAVVDAAL
+957 GKDPYLAVVDASL
-971 SRVRPVCMAAI
+971 SRVRPVCMAAV

-995 FFKPMAVTIMF
+995 FFRPMAVTIMF

-1025 FHSVRVP
+1025 FHHVKVP
-1032 NGREPSDPSAQGMQE
+1032 Q
-1047 ATQ
+1047 

>member
-1 MTNSNQTPRADD
+1 MSEQNKVPQSDD
-13 DITGIAAYFIRN
+13 GVTGIAAYFIRN
-25 RVISWMISLIFL
+25 RVISWMVSLIFL
-37 IGGAAA
+37 IGGIAA

-96 SISSRG
+96 SISNRG

-131 DLKGSLPPGVNDPQV
+131 DLKVTLPPGVNEPQV

-180 LELIDG
+180 LELVDG

-199 VFIEISMKR
+199 VFIEVSMKK
-208 LSSLGLSPSTVFN
+208 LSSIGLSPNTVFN

-227 VVSDAGAVRIGS
+227 IVSDAGAIRIGD

-246 TGEFQN
+246 TGEFQS
-252 VDQLGDLILTESG
+252 VDELGDLLITESG
-265 AQGLIYLRDVAEI
+265 AQGLIFLKDVAEI
-278 TRGYIEVPSNIIT
+278 KRGYVEVPSNIIN
-291 FNGHLALNLGVSFAQ
+291 FNGSLALNVGVSFAQ
-306 GVNVVEVGQ
+306 GVNVVEVGKA
-315 RFDRRLAELKYQ
+315 FDRRLAELKYQ
-327 QPVGVEIAEIY
+327 QPVGVEISEIY

-349 GFVVSLG
+349 GFVISLA
-356 QAVAIVIV
+356 QAVGIVII

-394 YFAIDLQRI
+394 YLAIDLQRI

-494 ISITPFFADIFFKGQ
+494 ISLTPFFADIFFKGQ
-509 KNAAGSEDADPYN
+509 KIKQGEGEENDPYN
-522 GIIFVVYRRFLQL
+522 GIIFVAYKKFLEF
-535 CMRQAWFTVIVL
+535 CMRRAWLTVVVL
-547 VVGLA
+547 IVGLG
-552 ASVYGFGFVKQA
+552 ASVYGFTLVKQS

-572 MFQAD
+572 IFQLD
-577 IWLPEGTDIRATN
+577 VWLPEGTDIRATN
-590 TKLKALESWIT
+590 DKLKELESWLAE
-601 QQDGVEHVTTTA
+601 QEHVDHITTTA

-640 TSYESL
+640 DNYE
-646 DALMVKFR
+646 ALAPLMARFR
-654 AHVEQQFPEVN
+654 DHLKANYPEIN
-665 YKLKKIELGPGG
+665 YKLKQIELGPGG
-677 GAKIEARLIG
+677 GAKIEARIIG
-687 SDPTVLRSLA
+687 SDPTVLRTIA
-697 AEVQGIM
+697 AQVMDIM
-704 RDDPGATN
+704 YADPGATN
-712 IRHDWRERTKVLEPK
+712 IRHDWRERTQVLEPQ

-744 DFLSMSFSGLSI
+744 DFLSMSFSGMTI
-756 GVYRDGTT
+756 GLYRDGTT

-774 EERVDIR
+774 DERIDIR

-791 ALSEFIPLQQVTLGY
+791 AQSEFIPLQQVTMGY

-831 LLGEETAATLQS
+831 ILGEETASTLQK
-843 RLQTKIEALEFP
+843 RLQPQIEAIQMP

-866 ESSADAQASLF
+866 ESSGDAQESLF

-899 EPIIVWC
+899 EPLIVWL

-915 TSGLLLLDTPFGFM
+915 TTGLLALNTPFGFM

-957 LGKDPYVAVVDAAL
+957 SGKEAYNAVVDAAV

-1006 GLGFATVLT
+1006 GLGFATILT

-1025 FHSVRVP
+1025 FHKVSVP
-1032 NGREPSDPSAQGMQE
+1032 K
-1047 ATQ
+1047 

>member
-1 MTNSNQTPRADD
+1 MSEHKNNSPQSDD
-13 DITGIAAYFIRN
+13 DVTGVAAYFIRN
-25 RVISWMISLIFL
+25 RVISWMIALIFL
-37 IGGAAA
+37 IGGVAA

-74 EEEVTYPL
+74 EEEVTYPI

-102 LSQITVTMKN
+102 LSQITVSMKN

-131 DLKGSLPPGVNDPQV
+131 DLKGQLPPGVNDPSV

-186 VSKVSVSGQQQEQ
+186 VSKVSVSGEQQEQ

-208 LSSLGLSPSTVFN
+208 LSTLGIAPNTVFN

-227 VVSDAGAVRIGS
+227 VVSDAGAIRIGD
-239 EYIRIQP
+239 EYIRIHP
-246 TGEFQN
+246 TGEFKN
-252 VDQLGDLILTESG
+252 VDQLGDLIITESG
-265 AQGLIYLRDVAEI
+265 AQGLIYLKDVADI
-278 TRGYIEVPSNIIT
+278 TRGYVEVPSNIVT
-291 FNGHLALNLGVSFAQ
+291 FNGELALNLGVSFAQ

-327 QPVGVEIAEIY
+327 QPVGVEISEIY

-356 QAVAIVIV
+356 QAVAIVII

-436 LQAATDIVTQ
+436 MQAATDIVTQ

-461 FAPIGLSEDST
+461 FAPIGLSEDAT
-472 GEYCGTLFTVLLI
+472 GEYCGTLFSVLLI

-494 ISITPFFADIFFKGQ
+494 ISLTPFFADIFFKGQ
-509 KNAAGSEDADPYN
+509 KFKQDGAESDPYN
-522 GIIFVVYRRFLQL
+522 GMIFVLYKGFLEF
-535 CMRQAWFTVIVL
+535 CMKRAWLTVVVL
-547 VVGLA
+547 ILGLA
-552 ASVYGFGFVKQA
+552 ASIVGFTQVKQS

-572 MFQAD
+572 IFQAD

-590 TKLKALESWIT
+590 TKLKALESWLSD
-601 QQDGVEHVTTTA
+601 QEGVEHITTTA

-640 TSYESL
+640 ADYEQLDSL
-646 DALMVKFR
+646 MTNFR
-654 AHVEQQFPEVN
+654 LHLEDKFPEIN
-665 YKLKKIELGPGG
+665 YKLKQIELGPGG
-677 GAKIEARLIG
+677 GAKIEARIIG
-687 SDPTVLRSLA
+687 SDPTVLR
-697 AEVQGIM
+697 GIAKQVEDIM
-704 RDDPGATN
+704 HADPGTTN
-712 IRHDWRERTKVLEPK
+712 IRHDWRERTKVLEPH

-738 TKSDVD
+738 SKSDVD
-744 DFLSMSFSGLSI
+744 EFLAMSFSGKSI

-774 EERVDIR
+774 DERVDIR

-791 ALSEFIPLQQVTLGY
+791 ALSEYIPLQQVTMGY
-806 DMRWEDPIIVRKN
+806 DIRWEDPIIVRKN
-819 RKRMLTVMADPD
+819 RKRMLTVFADPD
-831 LLGEETAATLQS
+831 LLGEETAATLQA
-843 RLQTKIEALEFP
+843 RLMPQIEAIELP

-866 ESSADAQASLF
+866 ESSGDAQESLF

-885 FMFLITVFLFNSIK
+885 FMFLVTVFLFNSVK
-899 EPIIVWC
+899 EPLIVWL
-906 TVPLALIGV
+906 TVPLAIIGV
-915 TSGLLLLDTPFGFM
+915 TTGLLALNTPFGFM

-934 LSLSGMVL
+934 LSLSGMLL

-951 IEIEMK
+951 IEIEMHS
-957 LGKDPYVAVVDAAL
+957 GKDPYVAVVDAAL

-1025 FHSVRVP
+1025 FHKVKVP
-1032 NGREPSDPSAQGMQE
+1032 N
-1047 ATQ
+1047 

>member
-1 MTNSNQTPRADD
+1 MSEQKQTPPENNENQ
-13 DITGIAAYFIRN
+13 GVAAYFINN
-25 RVISWMISLIFL
+25 RVISWMVSLIFL
-37 IGGAAA
+37 IGGTAA
-43 FFGLGRLEDP
+43 FFNLGRLEDP

-102 LSQITVTMKN
+102 LSQITVKMKN

-131 DLKGSLPPGVNDPQV
+131 DLKGALPPGVNPPLV

-161 GDGYSYKELLDY
+161 GEGYSYKELLDY

-208 LSSLGLSPSTVFN
+208 ISTLGISPQTVFN

-227 VVSDAGAVRIGS
+227 LVSDAGAIRIGS
-239 EYIRIQP
+239 EYIRIHP
-246 TGEFQN
+246 TGEFDD
-252 VDQLGDLILTESG
+252 VEKLGDLILSERG
-265 AQGLIYLRDVAEI
+265 AQGLIYLRDVAEVK
-278 TRGYIEVPSNIIT
+278 RGYVEVPSNVIT
-291 FNGHLALNLGVSFAQ
+291 FNGKLALNVGVSFAQ

-327 QPVGVEIAEIY
+327 QPIGIDIAEVY

-356 QAVAIVIV
+356 QAVAIVII

-381 LLLTVLGTFIFMK
+381 LLLTVLGTFIFMQ
-394 YFAIDLQRI
+394 YFKIDLQRI

-461 FAPIGLSEDST
+461 FAPIGLSEDAT

-494 ISITPFFADIFFKGQ
+494 ISLTPFFADLFFRGQ
-509 KNAAGSEDADPYN
+509 KAPASGEESDPYQ
-522 GIIFVVYRRFLQL
+522 GFIFMVYRRFLEF
-535 CMRQAWFTVIVL
+535 CMKRAWLTMGVL
-547 VVGLA
+547 VLGLA
-552 ASVYGFGFVKQA
+552 ASLYGFTKVKQA

-572 MFQAD
+572 MFMVD
-577 IWLPEGTDIRATN
+577 VWMPEGTDIRATDAI
-590 TKLKALESWIT
+590 LLELEKWLSA
-601 QQDGVEHVTTTA
+601 QESVDSVTTTA

-618 RFMLTYAPEKSYAA
+618 RFMLTYSPEKSYAA
-632 YGEITTRV
+632 YGEIITRV
-640 TSYESL
+640 TDYQQL
-646 DALMVKFR
+646 AALMARFR
-654 AHVEQQFPEVN
+654 AHLDARYPQIN
-665 YKLKKIELGPGG
+665 YKLKQIELGPGG
-677 GAKIEARLIG
+677 GAKIEARIVG
-687 SDPTVLRSLA
+687 SDPTVLRSIA
-697 AEVQGIM
+697 AQVM
-704 RDDPGATN
+704 DVMYADPGAYN
-712 IRHDWRERTKVLEPK
+712 IRHDWRERTKVLEPQ

-738 TKSDVD
+738 TKADVD
-744 DFLSMSFSGLSI
+744 EFLAMSFSGKTI

-791 ALSEFIPLQQVTLGY
+791 ALSEYIPLQQVTLGY
-806 DMRWEDPIIVRKN
+806 EMRWEDPLIVRKN

-831 LLGEETAATLQS
+831 LLGEETAATLQQ
-843 RLQTKIEALEFP
+843 RLQPQIEAIPLP
-855 PGYSLEWGGEY
+855 PGYFLEWGGEY
-866 ESSADAQASLF
+866 ESSSDAKASLF
-877 TTMPMGYL
+877 KTMPLGYL
-885 FMFLITVFLFNSIK
+885 FMFLITVFLFNSVK
-899 EPIIVWC
+899 ESLIVWL
-906 TVPLALIGV
+906 TVPLAVIGV
-915 TSGLLLLDTPFGFM
+915 TTGLLALNTPFGFM

-934 LSLSGMVL
+934 LSLSGMLL

-951 IEIEMK
+951 IEIEMHS
-957 LGKDPYVAVVDAAL
+957 GKDPYLAVVDASL
-971 SRVRPVCMAAI
+971 SRVRPVCMAAV

-995 FFKPMAVTIMF
+995 FFRPMAVTIMF

-1025 FHSVRVP
+1025 FHHVKVP
-1032 NGREPSDPSAQGMQE
+1032 Q
-1047 ATQ
+1047 

>member
-1 MTNSNQTPRADD
+1 MSEQNKVPQSDD
-13 DITGIAAYFIRN
+13 DVTGIAAYFIRN
-25 RVISWMISLIFL
+25 RVISWMVSLIFL
-37 IGGAAA
+37 IGGIAA

-96 SISSRG
+96 SISNRG

-131 DLKGSLPPGVNDPQV
+131 DLKVTLPPGVNEPQV

-180 LELIDG
+180 LELVDG

-199 VFIEISMKR
+199 VFIEVSMKK
-208 LSSLGLSPSTVFN
+208 LSSIGLSPNTVFN

-227 VVSDAGAVRIGS
+227 IVSDAGAIRIGD

-246 TGEFQN
+246 TGEFQS
-252 VDQLGDLILTESG
+252 VDELGDLLITESG
-265 AQGLIYLRDVAEI
+265 AQGLIFLKDVAEI
-278 TRGYIEVPSNIIT
+278 QRGYVEVPSNIIN
-291 FNGHLALNLGVSFAQ
+291 FNGSLALNVGVSFAQ
-306 GVNVVEVGQ
+306 GVNVVEVGKA
-315 RFDRRLAELKYQ
+315 FDRRLAELKYQ
-327 QPVGVEIAEIY
+327 QPVGVEISEIY

-349 GFVVSLG
+349 GFVISLA
-356 QAVAIVIV
+356 QAVGIVII

-394 YFAIDLQRI
+394 YLAIDLQRI

-494 ISITPFFADIFFKGQ
+494 ISLTPFFADIFFKGQ
-509 KNAAGSEDADPYN
+509 KIKQGEGEENDPYN
-522 GIIFVVYRRFLQL
+522 GIIFVAYKKFLEF
-535 CMRQAWFTVIVL
+535 CMRRAWLTVVVL
-547 VVGLA
+547 IVGLG
-552 ASVYGFGFVKQA
+552 ASVYGFTLVKQS

-572 MFQAD
+572 IFQLD
-577 IWLPEGTDIRATN
+577 VWLPEGTDIRATN
-590 TKLKALESWIT
+590 DKLKELESWLAE
-601 QQDGVEHVTTTA
+601 QEHVDHITTTA

-640 TSYESL
+640 DNYE
-646 DALMVKFR
+646 ALAPLMARFR
-654 AHVEQQFPEVN
+654 DHLKANYPEIN
-665 YKLKKIELGPGG
+665 YKLKQIELGPGG
-677 GAKIEARLIG
+677 GAKIEARIIG
-687 SDPTVLRSLA
+687 SDPTVLRTIA
-697 AEVQGIM
+697 AQVMDIM
-704 RDDPGATN
+704 YADPGATN
-712 IRHDWRERTKVLEPK
+712 IRHDWRERTQVLEPQ

-744 DFLSMSFSGLSI
+744 DFLSMSFSGMTI
-756 GVYRDGTT
+756 GLYRDGTT

-774 EERVDIR
+774 DERIDIR

-791 ALSEFIPLQQVTLGY
+791 AQSEFIPLQQVTMGY

-831 LLGEETAATLQS
+831 ILGEETASTLQK
-843 RLQTKIEALEFP
+843 RLQPQIEAIQMP

-866 ESSADAQASLF
+866 ESSGDAQESLF

-899 EPIIVWC
+899 EPLIVWL

-915 TSGLLLLDTPFGFM
+915 TTGLLALNTPFGFM

-957 LGKDPYVAVVDAAL
+957 SGKEAYDAVVDAAV

-1006 GLGFATVLT
+1006 GLGFATILT

-1025 FHSVRVP
+1025 FHKVSVP
-1032 NGREPSDPSAQGMQE
+1032 K
-1047 ATQ
+1047 

>member
-1 MTNSNQTPRADD
+1 MSDLNKSVPQSDD
-13 DITGIAAYFIRN
+13 DVTGIAAYFIRN
-25 RVISWMISLIFL
+25 RVISWMVALIFL
-37 IGGAAA
+37 IGGIAA

-74 EEEVTYPL
+74 EEEVTYPI

-131 DLKGSLPPGVNDPQV
+131 DLKGTLPPGVNEPQV

-180 LELIDG
+180 LELVDG

-199 VFIEISMKR
+199 VFIEVSMKK
-208 LSSLGLSPSTVFN
+208 LSSIGLSPDTVFN

-227 VVSDAGAVRIGS
+227 VVSDAGAIRIGD

-246 TGEFQN
+246 TGEFQS
-252 VDQLGDLILTESG
+252 VDELGDLLITESG
-265 AQGLIYLRDVAEI
+265 AQGLIFLKDVAEI
-278 TRGYIEVPSNIIT
+278 KRGYVEVPNNIIN
-291 FNGHLALNLGVSFAQ
+291 FNGSLALNVGVSFAE
-306 GVNVVEVGQ
+306 GVNVVEVGKA
-315 RFDRRLAELKYQ
+315 FDHRLAELKYQ
-327 QPVGVEIAEIY
+327 QPVGIEISEIY

-349 GFVVSLG
+349 GFVVSLA
-356 QAVAIVIV
+356 QAVGIVII

-394 YFAIDLQRI
+394 YLAIDLQRI

-472 GEYCGTLFTVLLI
+472 GEYCGTLFTVLLT

-494 ISITPFFADIFFKGQ
+494 ISLTPFFADIFFKGQ
-509 KNAAGSEDADPYN
+509 KIKQGEGEENDPYN
-522 GIIFVVYRRFLQL
+522 GVIFVIYKKFLQF
-535 CMRQAWFTVIVL
+535 CMRRAWFTVVVL
-547 VVGLA
+547 IAGLA
-552 ASVYGFGFVKQA
+552 ASVYGFTFVKQA

-572 MFQAD
+572 IFQLD
-577 IWLPEGTDIRATN
+577 VWMPEGTDIRATN
-590 TKLKALESWIT
+590 TTLKELESWLAK
-601 QQDGVEHVTTTA
+601 QEHVDHITTTA

-632 YGEITTRV
+632 YGEITTRMEN
-640 TSYESL
+640 YE
-646 DALMVKFR
+646 ALKPLMAKFR
-654 AHVEQQFPEVN
+654 EYLKANYPEIN
-665 YKLKKIELGPGG
+665 YKLKQIELGPGG
-677 GAKIEARLIG
+677 GAKIEARIIG
-687 SDPTVLRSLA
+687 SDPTVLRTIA
-697 AEVQGIM
+697 AQVKDIM
-704 RDDPGATN
+704 YADPQATN
-712 IRHDWRERTKVLEPK
+712 IRHDWRERTQVLEPQ

-744 DFLSMSFSGLSI
+744 DFLSMSFSGMTI
-756 GVYRDGTT
+756 GLYRDGTT

-774 EERVDIR
+774 DERIDIR

-791 ALSEFIPLQQVTLGY
+791 AQSEFIPLQQVTMGY

-831 LLGEETAATLQS
+831 ILGEETASTLQK
-843 RLQTKIEALEFP
+843 RLQPQIEAIQMP

-866 ESSADAQASLF
+866 ESSGDAQESLF

-899 EPIIVWC
+899 EPLIVWL

-915 TSGLLLLDTPFGFM
+915 TTGLLALNTPFGFM

-957 LGKDPYVAVVDAAL
+957 SGKEAYDAVVDAAV

-1025 FHSVRVP
+1025 FHKVAVP
-1032 NGREPSDPSAQGMQE
+1032 KQA
-1047 ATQ
+1047 

>member
-1 MTNSNQTPRADD
+1 MSEQNKVPQSDD
-13 DITGIAAYFIRN
+13 DVTGIAAYFIRN
-25 RVISWMISLIFL
+25 RVISWMVSLIFL
-37 IGGAAA
+37 IGGIAA

-96 SISSRG
+96 SISNRG

-131 DLKGSLPPGVNDPQV
+131 DLKVTLPPGVNEPQV

-180 LELIDG
+180 LELVDG

-199 VFIEISMKR
+199 VFIEVSMKK
-208 LSSLGLSPSTVFN
+208 LSSIGLSPNTVFN

-227 VVSDAGAVRIGS
+227 IVSDAGAIRIGD

-246 TGEFQN
+246 TGEFQS
-252 VDQLGDLILTESG
+252 VDELGDLLITESG
-265 AQGLIYLRDVAEI
+265 AQGLIFLKDVAEI
-278 TRGYIEVPSNIIT
+278 KRGYVEVPSNIIN
-291 FNGHLALNLGVSFAQ
+291 FNGSLALNVGVSFAQ
-306 GVNVVEVGQ
+306 GVNVVEVGKA
-315 RFDRRLAELKYQ
+315 FDRRLAELKYQ
-327 QPVGVEIAEIY
+327 QPVGVEISEIY

-349 GFVVSLG
+349 GFVISLA
-356 QAVAIVIV
+356 QAVGIVII

-394 YFAIDLQRI
+394 YLAIDLQRI

-494 ISITPFFADIFFKGQ
+494 ISLTPFFADIFFKGQ
-509 KNAAGSEDADPYN
+509 KIKQGEGEENDPYN
-522 GIIFVVYRRFLQL
+522 GIIFVAYKKFLEF
-535 CMRQAWFTVIVL
+535 CMRRAWLTVVVL
-547 VVGLA
+547 IVGLG
-552 ASVYGFGFVKQA
+552 ASVYGFTLVKQS

-572 MFQAD
+572 IFQLD
-577 IWLPEGTDIRATN
+577 VWLPEGTDIRATN
-590 TKLKALESWIT
+590 DKLKELESWLAE
-601 QQDGVEHVTTTA
+601 QEHVDHITTTA

-640 TSYESL
+640 DNYE
-646 DALMVKFR
+646 ALAPLMARFR
-654 AHVEQQFPEVN
+654 DHLKANYPEIN
-665 YKLKKIELGPGG
+665 YKLKQIELGPGG
-677 GAKIEARLIG
+677 GAKIEARIIG
-687 SDPTVLRSLA
+687 SDPTVLRTIA
-697 AEVQGIM
+697 AQVMDIM
-704 RDDPGATN
+704 YADPGATN
-712 IRHDWRERTKVLEPK
+712 IRHDWRERTQVLEPQ

-744 DFLSMSFSGLSI
+744 DFLSMSFSGMTI
-756 GVYRDGTT
+756 GLYRDGTT

-774 EERVDIR
+774 DERIDIR

-791 ALSEFIPLQQVTLGY
+791 AQSEFIPLQQVTMGY

-831 LLGEETAATLQS
+831 ILVEETASTLQK
-843 RLQTKIEALEFP
+843 RLQPQIEAIQMP

-866 ESSADAQASLF
+866 ESSGDAQESLF

-899 EPIIVWC
+899 EPLIVWL

-915 TSGLLLLDTPFGFM
+915 TTGLLALNTPFGFM

-957 LGKDPYVAVVDAAL
+957 SGKEAYDAVVDAAV

-1006 GLGFATVLT
+1006 GLGFATILT

-1025 FHSVRVP
+1025 FHKVSVP
-1032 NGREPSDPSAQGMQE
+1032 K
-1047 ATQ
+1047 

>member
-1 MTNSNQTPRADD
+1 MSEQKQTPPENNENQ
-13 DITGIAAYFIRN
+13 GVAAYFINN
-25 RVISWMISLIFL
+25 RVISWMVSLIFL
-37 IGGAAA
+37 IGGTAA
-43 FFGLGRLEDP
+43 FFNLGRLEDP

-102 LSQITVTMKN
+102 LSQITVKMKN

-131 DLKGSLPPGVNDPQV
+131 DLKGALPPGVNPPLV

-161 GDGYSYKELLDY
+161 GEGYSYKELLDY

-208 LSSLGLSPSTVFN
+208 ISTLGISPQTVFN

-227 VVSDAGAVRIGS
+227 LVSDAGAIRIGS
-239 EYIRIQP
+239 EYIRIHP
-246 TGEFQN
+246 TGEFDD
-252 VDQLGDLILTESG
+252 VEKLGDLILSERG
-265 AQGLIYLRDVAEI
+265 AQGLIYLRDVAEVK
-278 TRGYIEVPSNIIT
+278 RGYVEVPSNVIT
-291 FNGHLALNLGVSFAQ
+291 FNGKLALNVGVSFAQ

-327 QPVGVEIAEIY
+327 QPIGIDIAEVY

-356 QAVAIVIV
+356 QAVAIVII

-381 LLLTVLGTFIFMK
+381 LLLTVLGTFIFMQ
-394 YFAIDLQRI
+394 YFKIDLQRI

-461 FAPIGLSEDST
+461 FAPIGLSEDAT

-494 ISITPFFADIFFKGQ
+494 ISLTPFFADLFFRGQ
-509 KNAAGSEDADPYN
+509 KAPASGEESDPYQ
-522 GIIFVVYRRFLQL
+522 GFIFVVYRRFLEF
-535 CMRQAWFTVIVL
+535 CMKRAWLTMGVL
-547 VVGLA
+547 VLGLA
-552 ASVYGFGFVKQA
+552 ASLYGFTKVKQA

-572 MFQAD
+572 MFMVD
-577 IWLPEGTDIRATN
+577 VWMPEGTDIRATDAI
-590 TKLKALESWIT
+590 LLELEKWLSA
-601 QQDGVEHVTTTA
+601 QESVDSVTTTA
-613 GKGLQ
+613 GRGLQ
-618 RFMLTYAPEKSYAA
+618 RFMLTYSPEKSYAA
-632 YGEITTRV
+632 YGEIITRV
-640 TSYESL
+640 TDYQQL
-646 DALMVKFR
+646 AALMARFR
-654 AHVEQQFPEVN
+654 AHLDARYPQIN
-665 YKLKKIELGPGG
+665 YKLKQIELGPGG
-677 GAKIEARLIG
+677 GAKIEARIVG
-687 SDPTVLRSLA
+687 SDPTVLRSIA
-697 AEVQGIM
+697 AQVM
-704 RDDPGATN
+704 DVMYADPGAYN
-712 IRHDWRERTKVLEPK
+712 IRHDWRERTKVLEPQ

-738 TKSDVD
+738 TKADVD
-744 DFLSMSFSGLSI
+744 EFLAMSFSGKTI

-791 ALSEFIPLQQVTLGY
+791 ALSEYIPLQQVTLGY
-806 DMRWEDPIIVRKN
+806 EMRWEDPLIVRKN

-831 LLGEETAATLQS
+831 LLGEETAATLQQ
-843 RLQTKIEALEFP
+843 RLQPQIEAIPLP
-855 PGYSLEWGGEY
+855 PGYFLEWGGEY
-866 ESSADAQASLF
+866 ESSGDAKASLF
-877 TTMPMGYL
+877 KTMPLGYL
-885 FMFLITVFLFNSIK
+885 FMFLITVFLFNSVK
-899 EPIIVWC
+899 ESLIVWL
-906 TVPLALIGV
+906 TVPLAVIGV
-915 TSGLLLLDTPFGFM
+915 TTGLLALNTPFGFM

-934 LSLSGMVL
+934 LSLSGMLL

-951 IEIEMK
+951 IEIEMHS
-957 LGKDPYVAVVDAAL
+957 GKDPYLAVVDASL
-971 SRVRPVCMAAI
+971 SRVRPVCMAAV

-995 FFKPMAVTIMF
+995 FFRPMAVTIMF

-1025 FHSVRVP
+1025 FHHVKVP
-1032 NGREPSDPSAQGMQE
+1032 Q
-1047 ATQ
+1047 

>member
-1 MTNSNQTPRADD
+1 MSEQNKVPQSDD
-13 DITGIAAYFIRN
+13 DVTGIAAYFIRN
-25 RVISWMISLIFL
+25 RVISWMVSLIFL
-37 IGGAAA
+37 IGGIAA

-96 SISSRG
+96 SISNRG

-131 DLKGSLPPGVNDPQV
+131 DLKVTLPPGVNEPQV

-180 LELIDG
+180 LELVDG

-199 VFIEISMKR
+199 VFIEVSMKK
-208 LSSLGLSPSTVFN
+208 LSSIGLSPNTVFN

-227 VVSDAGAVRIGS
+227 IVSDAGAIRIGD

-246 TGEFQN
+246 TGEFHS
-252 VDQLGDLILTESG
+252 VDELGDLLITESG
-265 AQGLIYLRDVAEI
+265 AQGLIFLKDVAEI
-278 TRGYIEVPSNIIT
+278 KRGYVEVPSNIIN
-291 FNGHLALNLGVSFAQ
+291 FNGSLALNVGVSFAQ
-306 GVNVVEVGQ
+306 GVNVVEVGKA
-315 RFDRRLAELKYQ
+315 FERRLAELKYQ
-327 QPVGVEIAEIY
+327 QPVGVEISEIY

-349 GFVVSLG
+349 GFVISLA
-356 QAVAIVIV
+356 QAVGIVII

-394 YFAIDLQRI
+394 YLAIDLQRI

-494 ISITPFFADIFFKGQ
+494 ISLTPFFADIFFKGQ
-509 KNAAGSEDADPYN
+509 KIKQGEGEENDPYN
-522 GIIFVVYRRFLQL
+522 GIIFVAYKKFLEF
-535 CMRQAWFTVIVL
+535 CMRRAWLTVL
-547 VVGLA
+547 VLIVGLG
-552 ASVYGFGFVKQA
+552 ASVYGFTLVKQS

-572 MFQAD
+572 IFQLD
-577 IWLPEGTDIRATN
+577 VWLPEGTDIRATN
-590 TKLKALESWIT
+590 DKLKELESWLAE
-601 QQDGVEHVTTTA
+601 QEHVDHITTTA

-640 TSYESL
+640 DNYE
-646 DALMVKFR
+646 ALAPLMARFR
-654 AHVEQQFPEVN
+654 DHLKANYPEIN
-665 YKLKKIELGPGG
+665 YKLKQIELGPGG
-677 GAKIEARLIG
+677 GAKIEARIIG
-687 SDPTVLRSLA
+687 SDPTVLRTIA
-697 AEVQGIM
+697 AQVMDIM
-704 RDDPGATN
+704 YADPGATN
-712 IRHDWRERTKVLEPK
+712 IRHDWRERTQVLEPQ

-744 DFLSMSFSGLSI
+744 DFLSMSFSGMTI
-756 GVYRDGTT
+756 GLYRDGTT

-774 EERVDIR
+774 DERIDIR

-791 ALSEFIPLQQVTLGY
+791 AQSEFIPLQQVTMGY

-831 LLGEETAATLQS
+831 ILGEETASTLQK
-843 RLQTKIEALEFP
+843 RLQPQIEAIQMP

-866 ESSADAQASLF
+866 ESSGDAQESLF

-899 EPIIVWC
+899 EPLIVWL

-915 TSGLLLLDTPFGFM
+915 TTGLLALNTPFGFM

-957 LGKDPYVAVVDAAL
+957 SGKEAYDAVVDAAV

-1006 GLGFATVLT
+1006 GLGFATILT

-1025 FHSVRVP
+1025 FHKVSVP
-1032 NGREPSDPSAQGMQE
+1032 K
-1047 ATQ
+1047 